1 MLASTV
7 LLLAATAYMVLLFAI
22 ASFGDRRATAG
33 RSMINSSV
41 VYALSLAVYCTS
53 WTFYGSVG
61 RAATRGLDFL
71 PIYLG
76 PTLVFCLGWVL
87 LSRILRVSKTH
98 RITSIAD
105 LIASRFGKSG
115 TVAGLVTVIAVIGS
129 VPYIALQLKAVSTSL
144 KVLLEHEGGFG
155 QGTEAANFLRNTEIW
170 VAGVLALFAILFGTR
185 KIDASERHEGIVAA
199 IAFESIIKLISF
211 VAVGVFAGL
220 VLFDGF
226 GDIFARAAERPEL
239 MRLFEFRGAAAGI
252 DWLALTFL
260 AAAAIICLPRQFQVM
275 VVENVDERHLDRALW
290 LFPAYLIA
298 INLFV
303 VPIALAGILKAPPGT
318 DPDTLVLTL
327 PLTAGSSALAILAFL
342 GGLSAAASMVIVET
356 VALSTMICNDLAVP
370 LLLRLG
376 RLRADTRP
384 VLLGIR
390 RAAIAVVVLLG
401 FAYMRVVR
409 ESYGLVSIGLVS
421 FAAVAQ
427 FFPAIVLGLFWRR
440 ASRFGALAGI
450 TAGFVVWAYTL
461 LLPSFASAGW
471 LPRELF
477 ELGPLGF
484 SVLRPSALFGLEGLD
499 PVTHGLFWSMLLN
512 IAGIIGV
519 SLFVDQSALERSQ
532 AALFVDYWRGATRA
546 EGRLWRGTAQ
556 MADLVQLVGRFLG
569 EAYTREAFA
578 ADARRHG
585 RDPAAPA
592 ADAETVRLAERLLA
606 GAIGSASARVMVA
619 SVVHEEPI
627 GTEEVMRILDETSQV
642 IEYSRRLEQ
651 QSRAL
656 EATTAELRCANER
669 LLELDRLKD
678 DFVSTVSHELRTPL
692 TSIRSFSEILLDNP
706 GLEQRQRQEFLRI
719 IVTESE
725 RLTRLIND
733 MLDLAKIEAGK
744 LDWHMQQVSVAE
756 IAREAAA
763 ALSQLFRDKDVKLEL
778 QLADGISRTTAD
790 RDRLFQVVVNL
801 LSNAVKFS
809 PHSGLVTL
817 AVKDGADCVTL
828 SVADNGPGIAP
839 SDRESIFERFRQV
852 GNTLTAK
859 PEGSGLGLAISRMI
873 VEHFG
878 GRVWVEDAPAGG
890 AVFRVRLPR
899 GVTAATDASHS
910 GQAGEIIG
918 DQPLAPAVDFPA
930 DLNKPLALRS
940 TK

>member
-1 MLASTV
+1 MWASTI
-7 LLLAATAYMVLLFAI
+7 LLLAAAAYMVLLFAI
-22 ASFGDRRATAG
+22 ASFGDRRAATG
-33 RSMINSSV
+33 RSIINSSV

-61 RAATRGLDFL
+61 RAAASGLDFL

-87 LSRILRVSKTH
+87 LSRILRVSKAH

-105 LIASRFGKSG
+105 LLASRFGKSG
-115 TVAGLVTVIAVIGS
+115 AVAGLVSVIAVIGS

-144 KVLLEHEGGFG
+144 NVLLEYQGSFGEGS
-155 QGTEAANFLRNTEIW
+155 QTASVLRNTELW
-170 VAGVLALFAILFGTR
+170 VAAVLALFAVLFGTR

-199 IAFESIIKLISF
+199 IAFESIVKLVAF
-211 VAVGVFAGL
+211 VAVGLFAGL

-226 GDIFARAAERPEL
+226 GDIFARAAVRPEL
-239 MRLFEFRGAAAGI
+239 AKLFDFGGPAASIEWIG
-252 DWLALTFL
+252 LTFL
-260 AAAAIICLPRQFQVM
+260 AMAAIVCLPRQFQVM

-303 VPIALAGILKAPPGT
+303 VPIALAGLLSAPAGT

-327 PLTAGSSALAILAFL
+327 PLAAGYNGLALLAFL

-356 VALSTMICNDLAVP
+356 VALSTMICNDLVVP
-370 LLLRLG
+370 MLLRLG
-376 RLRADTRP
+376 RLAADTRP

-390 RAAIAVVVLLG
+390 RAAIGLVVLLG
-401 FAYMRVVR
+401 FAYVRVVR

-427 FFPAIVLGLFWRR
+427 FFPAIVFGLFWRR
-440 ASRFGALAGI
+440 ANRLGVLVGI
-450 TAGFVVWAYTL
+450 TAGFLVWAYTL
-461 LLPSFASAGW
+461 LLPSFASVGW

-477 ELGPLGF
+477 EQGPFGISL
-484 SVLRPSALFGLEGLD
+484 LRPSTLFGLEGLD
-499 PVTHGLFWSMLLN
+499 PVTHGLFWSMLFN
-512 IAGIIGV
+512 ITGIVGV
-519 SLFVDQSALERSQ
+519 SLFVEQSALERSQ
-532 AALFVDYWRGATRA
+532 AALFVDYWRGAGRE

-556 MADLVQLVGRFLG
+556 ISDLVQLVGRFLG
-569 EAYTREAFA
+569 EARTRQTFDAE
-578 ADARRHG
+578 ARRRG
-585 RDPAAPA
+585 RDPAALA

-627 GTEEVMRILDETSQV
+627 GTEEVMRILDETSQA

-656 EATTAELRCANER
+656 EATTAELRRANER
-669 LLELDRLKD
+669 LRELDRLKD

-706 GLEQRQRQEFLRI
+706 TLEQQQRQEFLRI

-744 LDWHMQQVSVAE
+744 LEWHMQPVSASEV
-756 IAREAAA
+756 AREAAA
-763 ALSQLFRDKDVKLEL
+763 AMGQLFRDRRVKLEVKL
-778 QLADGISRTTAD
+778 TDALSSTIAD
-790 RDRLFQVVVNL
+790 RDRLFQVIVNL

-809 PHSGLVTL
+809 PGDVGLVALT
-817 AVKDGADCVTL
+817 VENETDGVRL
-828 SVADNGPGIAP
+828 SVADNGPGVAP
-839 SDRESIFERFRQV
+839 NQREAIFERFRQV
-852 GNTLTAK
+852 GDTLTSK

-873 VEHFG
+873 IEHFG
-878 GRVWVEDAPAGG
+878 GRTWVEDGPGGG
-890 AVFRVRLPR
+890 AIFRVWLPR
-899 GVTAATDASHS
+899 QPAAAL
-910 GQAGEIIG
+910 AG
-918 DQPLAPAVDFPA
+918 
-930 DLNKPLALRS
+930 
-940 TK
+940 

>member
-1 MLASTV
+1 MWASTI
-7 LLLAATAYMVLLFAI
+7 LLLAAAAYMVLLFAI
-22 ASFGDRRATAG
+22 ASFGDRRAAAG
-33 RSMINSSV
+33 RSIINSSV

-61 RAATRGLDFL
+61 RAAASGLDFL

-87 LSRILRVSKTH
+87 LSRILRVSKAH

-105 LIASRFGKSG
+105 LLASRFGKSG
-115 TVAGLVTVIAVIGS
+115 AVAGLVSVIAVIGS

-144 KVLLEHEGGFG
+144 NVLLEYQGSFGEGS
-155 QGTEAANFLRNTEIW
+155 QTASVLRNTELW
-170 VAGVLALFAILFGTR
+170 VAAVLALFAVLFGTR

-199 IAFESIIKLISF
+199 IAFESIVKLVAF
-211 VAVGVFAGL
+211 VAVGLFAGL

-226 GDIFARAAERPEL
+226 GDIFARAAVRPEL
-239 MRLFEFRGAAAGI
+239 AKLFDFGGPAASIEWIG
-252 DWLALTFL
+252 LTFL
-260 AAAAIICLPRQFQVM
+260 AMAAIVCLPRQFQVM

-303 VPIALAGILKAPPGT
+303 VPIALAGLLSAPAGT

-327 PLTAGSSALAILAFL
+327 PLAAGYNGLALLAFL

-356 VALSTMICNDLAVP
+356 VALSTMICNDLVVP
-370 LLLRLG
+370 MLLRLG
-376 RLRADTRP
+376 RLAADTRP

-390 RAAIAVVVLLG
+390 RAAIGLVVLLG
-401 FAYMRVVR
+401 FAYVRVVR

-427 FFPAIVLGLFWRR
+427 FFPAIVFGLFWRR
-440 ASRFGALAGI
+440 ANRLGVLVGI
-450 TAGFVVWAYTL
+450 TAGFLVWAYTL
-461 LLPSFASAGW
+461 LLPSFASVGW

-477 ELGPLGF
+477 EQGPFGISL
-484 SVLRPSALFGLEGLD
+484 LRPSTLFGLEGLD
-499 PVTHGLFWSMLLN
+499 PVTHGLFWSMLFN
-512 IAGIIGV
+512 ITGIVGV
-519 SLFVDQSALERSQ
+519 SLFVEQSALERSQ
-532 AALFVDYWRGATRA
+532 AALFVDYWRGAGRE

-556 MADLVQLVGRFLG
+556 ISDLVQLVGRFLG
-569 EAYTREAFA
+569 EAQTRQTFDAE
-578 ADARRHG
+578 ARRRG
-585 RDPAAPA
+585 RDPAALA

-627 GTEEVMRILDETSQV
+627 GTEEVMRILDETSQA

-656 EATTAELRCANER
+656 EATTAELRRANER
-669 LLELDRLKD
+669 LRELDRLKD

-706 GLEQRQRQEFLRI
+706 TLEQQQRQEFLRI

-744 LDWHMQQVSVAE
+744 LEWHMQPVSASEV
-756 IAREAAA
+756 AREAAA
-763 ALSQLFRDKDVKLEL
+763 AMGQLFRDKRVKLEVTL
-778 QLADGISRTTAD
+778 TDALSTTIAD
-790 RDRLFQVVVNL
+790 RDRLFQVIVNL

-809 PHSGLVTL
+809 PGDVGLVALT
-817 AVKDGADCVTL
+817 VENETDGVRL
-828 SVADNGPGIAP
+828 SVADNGPGVAP
-839 SDRESIFERFRQV
+839 NQREAIFERFRQV
-852 GNTLTAK
+852 GDTLTSK

-873 VEHFG
+873 IEHFG
-878 GRVWVEDAPAGG
+878 GRTWVEDGPGGG
-890 AVFRVRLPR
+890 AIFRVWLPR
-899 GVTAATDASHS
+899 QPAAAL
-910 GQAGEIIG
+910 AG
-918 DQPLAPAVDFPA
+918 
-930 DLNKPLALRS
+930 
-940 TK
+940 

>member
-1 MLASTV
+1 MWASTI
-7 LLLAATAYMVLLFAI
+7 LLLAAAAYMVLLFGI
-22 ASFGDRRATAG
+22 ASFGDRRAAAG
-33 RSMINSSV
+33 RSLINSSV

-61 RAATRGLDFL
+61 RAAARGLDFL

-87 LSRILRVSKTH
+87 LSRILRVSKAH

-105 LIASRFGKSG
+105 LLASRFGKSG
-115 TVAGLVTVIAVIGS
+115 AVAGLVTVIAVIGS

-144 KVLLEHEGGFG
+144 KVLLEYQGSFGEGIEGASVLG
-155 QGTEAANFLRNTEIW
+155 KTELW
-170 VAGVLALFAILFGTR
+170 VAAVLALFAILFGTR

-199 IAFESIIKLISF
+199 IAFESIIKLVSF
-211 VAVGVFAGL
+211 VAVGLFAGF
-220 VLFDGF
+220 VLFNGF
-226 GDIFARAAERPEL
+226 GDIFARAAARPEL
-239 MRLFEFRGAAAGI
+239 ARLFNFGGSAASI
-252 DWLALTFL
+252 EWIALTFL
-260 AAAAIICLPRQFQVM
+260 AMAAIVCLPRQFQVM

-303 VPIALAGILKAPPGT
+303 VPIALAGLLSAPADT

-327 PLTAGSSALAILAFL
+327 PLAAGHNWLALLAFL

-356 VALSTMICNDLAVP
+356 VALSTMICNDLVVP
-370 LLLRLG
+370 MLLRVGQLG
-376 RLRADTRP
+376 ADTRP

-390 RAAIAVVVLLG
+390 RGAIGLVVLLG
-401 FAYMRVVR
+401 FAYVRVVH

-427 FFPAIVLGLFWRR
+427 FFPAIVFGLFWRR
-440 ASRFGALAGI
+440 ASRFGVLAGI
-450 TAGFVVWAYTL
+450 STGFLVWAYTL

-477 ELGPLGF
+477 EQGPLGI
-484 SVLRPSALFGLEGLD
+484 SLLRPSTLFGLEGLD

-512 IAGIIGV
+512 VTGIVGV

-532 AALFVDYWRGATRA
+532 AALFVDYWRGTGG
-546 EGRLWRGTAQ
+546 EQGWLWRGTAQ
-556 MADLVQLVGRFLG
+556 VADLVQLVGRFLG
-569 EAYTREAFA
+569 EAPTRAAFA
-578 ADARRHG
+578 EEARQRN
-585 RDPAAPA
+585 RDPAALA

-627 GTEEVMRILDETSQV
+627 GTEEVMRILDETSQA

-651 QSRAL
+651 QSHAL
-656 EATTAELRCANER
+656 EATTAELRRANER
-669 LLELDRLKD
+669 LREVDRLKD

-706 GLEQRQRQEFLRI
+706 ALEQQQRQEFLRI

-744 LDWHMQQVSVAE
+744 LEWHMERVSTSEV
-756 IAREAAA
+756 AREAAT
-763 ALSQLFRDKDVKLEL
+763 ALGQLFRDKSVKLEAHL
-778 QLADGISRTTAD
+778 LDGVSTIIAD

-809 PHSGLVTL
+809 PRGVGLVTL
-817 AVKDGADCVTL
+817 TVENDADGIRL

-839 SDRESIFERFRQV
+839 SDREAIFERFRQV
-852 GNTLTAK
+852 GDTLTAK

-878 GRVWVEDAPAGG
+878 GRASVGDAPGGG
-890 AVFRVRLPR
+890 AIFQIWLPR
-899 GVTAATDASHS
+899 EPAAAS
-910 GQAGEIIG
+910 A
-918 DQPLAPAVDFPA
+918 A
-930 DLNKPLALRS
+930 
-940 TK
+940 

>member
-1 MLASTV
+1 MWASTI
-7 LLLAATAYMVLLFAI
+7 LLLAAAAYMVLLFGI
-22 ASFGDRRATAG
+22 ASFGDRRAAAG
-33 RSMINSSV
+33 RSLINSSV

-61 RAATRGLDFL
+61 RAAARGLDFL

-87 LSRILRVSKTH
+87 LSRILRVSKAH

-105 LIASRFGKSG
+105 LLASRFGKSG
-115 TVAGLVTVIAVIGS
+115 AVAGLVTVIAVIGS

-144 KVLLEHEGGFG
+144 KVLLEYQGSFGEGIEEASVLGR
-155 QGTEAANFLRNTEIW
+155 TELW
-170 VAGVLALFAILFGTR
+170 VAAVLALFAILFGTR

-199 IAFESIIKLISF
+199 IAFESIIKLVSF
-211 VAVGVFAGL
+211 VAVGLFAGF
-220 VLFDGF
+220 VLFNGF
-226 GDIFARAAERPEL
+226 GDIFARAAARPEL
-239 MRLFEFRGAAAGI
+239 ARLFNFGGPAAGI
-252 DWLALTFL
+252 DWIALTFL
-260 AAAAIICLPRQFQVM
+260 AMAAIVCLPRQFQVM

-303 VPIALAGILKAPPGT
+303 VPIALAGLLSAPADT

-327 PLTAGSSALAILAFL
+327 PLAAGHNWLALLAFL

-356 VALSTMICNDLAVP
+356 VALSTMICNDLVVP

-376 RLRADTRP
+376 QLGADTRP

-390 RAAIAVVVLLG
+390 RGAIGLVVLLG
-401 FAYMRVVR
+401 FAYVRVVH

-427 FFPAIVLGLFWRR
+427 FFPAIVFGLFWRR
-440 ASRFGALAGI
+440 ASRFGVLAGI
-450 TAGFVVWAYTL
+450 STGFLIWAYTL

-477 ELGPLGF
+477 EQGPLGI
-484 SVLRPSALFGLEGLD
+484 SLLRPSTLFGLEGLD

-512 IAGIIGV
+512 VTGIVGV

-532 AALFVDYWRGATRA
+532 AALFVDYWRGTGG
-546 EGRLWRGTAQ
+546 EQGWLWRGTAQ
-556 MADLVQLVGRFLG
+556 VADLVQLVGRFLG
-569 EAYTREAFA
+569 EAPTRTAFA
-578 ADARRHG
+578 EEARQRN
-585 RDPAAPA
+585 RDPAALA

-627 GTEEVMRILDETSQV
+627 GTEEVMRILDETSQA

-651 QSRAL
+651 QSHAL
-656 EATTAELRCANER
+656 EATTAELRRANER
-669 LLELDRLKD
+669 LREVDRLKD

-706 GLEQRQRQEFLRI
+706 ALEQQQRQEFLRI

-744 LDWHMQQVSVAE
+744 LEWHMERVSTSEV
-756 IAREAAA
+756 AREAAT
-763 ALSQLFRDKDVKLEL
+763 ALGQLFRDKNVKLEAHL
-778 QLADGISRTTAD
+778 LDGVSTIIAD

-809 PHSGLVTL
+809 PRGVGLVTL
-817 AVKDGADCVTL
+817 TVENDADGIRL

-839 SDRESIFERFRQV
+839 SDREAIFERFRQV
-852 GNTLTAK
+852 GDTLTAK

-878 GRVWVEDAPAGG
+878 GRASVGDAPGGG
-890 AVFRVRLPR
+890 ALFQIWLPQEP
-899 GVTAATDASHS
+899 AAAS
-910 GQAGEIIG
+910 A
-918 DQPLAPAVDFPA
+918 A
-930 DLNKPLALRS
+930 
-940 TK
+940 

>member
-1 MLASTV
+1 MLAGGV
-7 LLLAATAYMVLLFAI
+7 LLLLVAAAYMVLLFGI
-22 ASFGDRRATAG
+22 ASFGDRRAAAG
-33 RSMINSSV
+33 RSLIDSSV

-61 RAATRGLDFL
+61 RAASRGLDFL

-87 LSRILRVSKTH
+87 LRRILRVSKAH

-115 TVAGLVTVIAVIGS
+115 AIAGLVTLIAVIGS

-144 KVLLEHEGGFG
+144 KVLLEHQGNFG
-155 QGTEAANFLRNTEIW
+155 TDIVDGTGVLRNTELW

-199 IAFESIIKLISF
+199 IAFESIVKLVSF
-211 VAVGVFAGL
+211 VAVGLFAGL

-226 GDIFARAAERPEL
+226 GDIFARAAARPEL
-239 MRLFEFRGAAAGI
+239 SQLFEFGPSAGI
-252 DWLALTFL
+252 DWIALTFL
-260 AAAAIICLPRQFQVM
+260 AMAAIVCLPRQFQVM
-275 VVENVDERHLDRALW
+275 VVENVDPRHLDRALW

-303 VPIALAGILKAPPGT
+303 VPIALAGLLSVPAGT
-318 DPDTLVLTL
+318 DPDTLVLAL
-327 PLTAGSSALAILAFL
+327 PLGSGHGGLALLAFL

-370 LLLRLG
+370 MLLRLG
-376 RLRADTRP
+376 WLGPDTRP

-390 RAAIAVVVLLG
+390 RAAIALVVLLG
-401 FAYMRVVR
+401 FAYVRIVR

-427 FFPAIVLGLFWRR
+427 FFPAIVLGLFWKR
-440 ASRFGALAGI
+440 ASRLGVLIGI
-450 TAGFVVWAYTL
+450 SAGFLVWAYTL

-477 ELGPLGF
+477 EQGALGF
-484 SVLRPSALFGLEGLD
+484 SLLRPSALFGLDGLD
-499 PVTHGLFWSMLLN
+499 PVTHGLFWSILLN
-512 IAGIIGV
+512 IAGIVGA

-532 AALFVDYWRGATRA
+532 AALFVDYWRGAGQE

-556 MADLVQLVGRFLG
+556 VADLVQLVGRFLG
-569 EAYTREAFA
+569 EAPTREAFA
-578 ADARRHG
+578 AEARGRG
-585 RDPAAPA
+585 RDPAALA

-627 GTEEVMRILDETSQV
+627 GTEEVMRILDETSQA

-651 QSRAL
+651 QSRTL
-656 EATTAELRCANER
+656 EATTAELRRANER
-669 LLELDRLKD
+669 LREVDRLKD

-706 GLEQRQRQEFLRI
+706 ALEPRQRQEFLRI

-744 LDWHMQQVSVAE
+744 LEWHMERVSASEV
-756 IAREAAA
+756 AREAAT
-763 ALSQLFRDKDVKLEL
+763 ALGQLFRDKSVEL
-778 QLADGISRTTAD
+778 KIELLDNVPTTIAD

-809 PHSGLVTL
+809 PRDAGRVTL
-817 AVKDGADCVTL
+817 AVETDADGVRL
-828 SVADNGPGIAP
+828 SVTDNGPGIAP
-839 SDRESIFERFRQV
+839 KDRDAIFERFRQV
-852 GNTLTAK
+852 GDTLTAK

-873 VEHFG
+873 IEHFG
-878 GRVWVEDAPAGG
+878 GRAWVEAAPGGG
-890 AVFRVRLPR
+890 AIFQVWLPR
-899 GVTAATDASHS
+899 EPAAAS
-910 GQAGEIIG
+910 A
-918 DQPLAPAVDFPA
+918 A
-930 DLNKPLALRS
+930 
-940 TK
+940 

>member
-1 MLASTV
+1 MWASTI
-7 LLLAATAYMVLLFAI
+7 LLLAAAAYMVLLFGI
-22 ASFGDRRATAG
+22 ASFGDRRAAAG
-33 RSMINSSV
+33 RSLINSSV

-61 RAATRGLDFL
+61 RAAARGLDFL

-87 LSRILRVSKTH
+87 LSRILRVSKAH

-105 LIASRFGKSG
+105 LLASRFGKSG
-115 TVAGLVTVIAVIGS
+115 AVAGLVTIIAVIGS

-144 KVLLEHEGGFG
+144 KVLLEYQGSFGEGIEGASVLG
-155 QGTEAANFLRNTEIW
+155 KTELW
-170 VAGVLALFAILFGTR
+170 VAAVLALFAILFGTR

-199 IAFESIIKLISF
+199 IAFESIIKLVSF
-211 VAVGVFAGL
+211 VAVGLFAGF
-220 VLFDGF
+220 VLFNGF
-226 GDIFARAAERPEL
+226 GDIFARAAARPEL
-239 MRLFEFRGAAAGI
+239 ARLFNFGGPAASI
-252 DWLALTFL
+252 EWVALTFL
-260 AAAAIICLPRQFQVM
+260 AMAAIVCLPRQFQVM

-303 VPIALAGILKAPPGT
+303 VPIALAGLLSAPADT

-327 PLTAGSSALAILAFL
+327 PLAAGHNWLALLAFL

-356 VALSTMICNDLAVP
+356 VALSTMICNDLVVP
-370 LLLRLG
+370 MLLRVGQLG
-376 RLRADTRP
+376 ADTRP

-390 RAAIAVVVLLG
+390 RGAIGLVVLLG
-401 FAYMRVVR
+401 FAYVRVVH

-427 FFPAIVLGLFWRR
+427 FFPAIVFGLFWRR
-440 ASRFGALAGI
+440 ASRFGVLAGI
-450 TAGFVVWAYTL
+450 STGFLVWAYTL

-477 ELGPLGF
+477 EQGPLGI
-484 SVLRPSALFGLEGLD
+484 SLLRPSTLFGLEGLD

-512 IAGIIGV
+512 ITSIVGV

-532 AALFVDYWRGATRA
+532 AALFVDYWRGTGG
-546 EGRLWRGTAQ
+546 EQGRLWRGTAQ
-556 MADLVQLVGRFLG
+556 VADLVQLVGRFLG
-569 EAYTREAFA
+569 EAPTRAAFA
-578 ADARRHG
+578 EEARQRN
-585 RDPAAPA
+585 RDPAALA

-627 GTEEVMRILDETSQV
+627 GTEEVMRILDETSQA

-651 QSRAL
+651 QSHAL
-656 EATTAELRCANER
+656 EATTAELRRANER
-669 LLELDRLKD
+669 LREVDRLKD

-706 GLEQRQRQEFLRI
+706 TLEQQQRQEFLRI

-744 LDWHMQQVSVAE
+744 LEWHMERVSTSEV
-756 IAREAAA
+756 AREAAT
-763 ALSQLFRDKDVKLEL
+763 ALGQLFRDKSVKLEAHL
-778 QLADGISRTTAD
+778 LDGVSTIIAD

-809 PHSGLVTL
+809 PRGVGLVTL
-817 AVKDGADCVTL
+817 TVENDADGIRL

-839 SDRESIFERFRQV
+839 NDREAIFERFRQV
-852 GNTLTAK
+852 GDTLTAK

-873 VEHFG
+873 IEHFG
-878 GRVWVEDAPAGG
+878 GRASVGDAPGGG
-890 AVFRVRLPR
+890 AIFQIWLPR
-899 GVTAATDASHS
+899 EPAAAS
-910 GQAGEIIG
+910 A
-918 DQPLAPAVDFPA
+918 A
-930 DLNKPLALRS
+930 
-940 TK
+940 

>member
-1 MLASTV
+1 MLASSV
-7 LLLAATAYMVLLFAI
+7 LLLAAVAYMALLFAI
-22 ASFGDRRATAG
+22 ASFGDRRAAAG
-33 RSMINSSV
+33 RSLINSSA

-87 LSRILRVSKTH
+87 LSRILRVSKAH

-105 LIASRFGKSG
+105 LLGSRFGKSG
-115 TVAGLVTVIAVIGS
+115 AVAGLVTVIAVIGS

-144 KVLLEHEGGFG
+144 KVLLEYQSGGEGFEG
-155 QGTEAANFLRNTEIW
+155 ASVLRNTELW

-185 KIDASERHEGIVAA
+185 KIDTSERHEGIVAA
-199 IAFESIIKLISF
+199 IAFESIVKLVSF

-226 GDIFARAAERPEL
+226 GDLFARAAARPEL
-239 MRLFEFRGAAAGI
+239 ARLFEFGGSSAAI
-252 DWLALTFL
+252 DWIGLTFL
-260 AAAAIICLPRQFQVM
+260 AMAAIVCLPRQFQVM

-303 VPIALAGILKAPPGT
+303 VPIALAGLLSLPAGT
-318 DPDTLVLTL
+318 DPDTLVLSV
-327 PLTAGSSALAILAFL
+327 PLVAGYNGLAVLAFL

-356 VALSTMICNDLAVP
+356 VALSTMICNDLVVP
-370 LLLRLG
+370 MLLRRGWLG
-376 RLRADTRP
+376 ADTRS

-390 RAAIAVVVLLG
+390 RAAIAIVVLLG
-401 FAYMRVVR
+401 FAYVRVVG

-440 ASRFGALAGI
+440 ASRIGALVGI
-450 TAGFVVWAYTL
+450 TAGFLVWAYTL
-461 LLPSFASAGW
+461 LLPSVASAGW

-477 ELGPLGF
+477 DQGALGLPM
-484 SVLRPSALFGLEGLD
+484 LRPSSLLGLEGLD

-512 IAGIIGV
+512 IACIVGV

-532 AALFVDYWRGATRA
+532 AALFVDYWRGAGRE

-556 MADLVQLVGRFLG
+556 VADLMQLVSRFLG
-569 EAYTREAFA
+569 GERTREAFA
-578 ADARRHG
+578 EEARARG
-585 RDPAAPA
+585 RDPAALI

-619 SVVHEEPI
+619 SVAHEEPI

-642 IEYSRRLEQ
+642 IEYSHRLEQ

-656 EATTAELRCANER
+656 QATTAELRRANER
-669 LLELDRLKD
+669 LRELDRLKD

-706 GLEQRQRQEFLRI
+706 ALDQGRRQEFLRI

-744 LDWHMQQVSVAE
+744 LEWHMTRVRASEVA
-756 IAREAAA
+756 AEAAA
-763 ALSQLFRDKDVKLEL
+763 ALGQLFRDKRVELEIEL
-778 QLADGISRTTAD
+778 SDGALTILAD

-809 PHSGLVTL
+809 PSGTGRVSL
-817 AVKDGADCVTL
+817 AVEADTDGIRL

-839 SDRESIFERFRQV
+839 DHREAIFERFRQV
-852 GNTLTAK
+852 GDILTAK

-878 GRVWVEDAPAGG
+878 GRAWVEDAPSGG
-890 AVFRVRLPR
+890 AIFRVWLPR
-899 GVTAATDASHS
+899 EAAAASV
-910 GQAGEIIG
+910 A
-918 DQPLAPAVDFPA
+918 
-930 DLNKPLALRS
+930 
-940 TK
+940 

>member
-1 MLASTV
+1 MWASTI
-7 LLLAATAYMVLLFAI
+7 LLLAAAAYMVLLFAI
-22 ASFGDRRATAG
+22 ASFGDRRAATG
-33 RSMINSSV
+33 RSIINSSV

-61 RAATRGLDFL
+61 RAAASGLDFL

-87 LSRILRVSKTH
+87 LSRILRVSKAH

-105 LIASRFGKSG
+105 LLASRFGKSG
-115 TVAGLVTVIAVIGS
+115 AVAGLVSVIAVIGS

-144 KVLLEHEGGFG
+144 NVLLEYQGSFGEGS
-155 QGTEAANFLRNTEIW
+155 QTASVLRNTELW
-170 VAGVLALFAILFGTR
+170 VAAVLALFAVLFGTR

-199 IAFESIIKLISF
+199 IAFESIVKLVAF
-211 VAVGVFAGL
+211 VAVGLFAGL

-226 GDIFARAAERPEL
+226 GDIFARAAVRPEL
-239 MRLFEFRGAAAGI
+239 AKLFDFGGPAASIEWIG
-252 DWLALTFL
+252 LTFL
-260 AAAAIICLPRQFQVM
+260 AMAAIVCLPRQFQVM

-303 VPIALAGILKAPPGT
+303 VPIALAGLLSAPAGT

-327 PLTAGSSALAILAFL
+327 PLAAGYNGLALLAFL

-356 VALSTMICNDLAVP
+356 VALSTMICNDLVVP
-370 LLLRLG
+370 MLLRLG
-376 RLRADTRP
+376 RLAADTRP

-390 RAAIAVVVLLG
+390 RAAIGLVVLLG
-401 FAYMRVVR
+401 FAYVRVVR

-427 FFPAIVLGLFWRR
+427 FFPAIVFGLFWRR
-440 ASRFGALAGI
+440 ANRLGVLVGI
-450 TAGFVVWAYTL
+450 TAGFLVWAYTL
-461 LLPSFASAGW
+461 LLPSFASVGW

-477 ELGPLGF
+477 EQGPFGISL
-484 SVLRPSALFGLEGLD
+484 LRPSTLFGLEGLD
-499 PVTHGLFWSMLLN
+499 PVTHGLFWSMLFN
-512 IAGIIGV
+512 ITGIVGV
-519 SLFVDQSALERSQ
+519 SLFVEQSALERSQ
-532 AALFVDYWRGATRA
+532 AALFVDYWRGAGRE

-556 MADLVQLVGRFLG
+556 ISDLVQLVGRFLG
-569 EAYTREAFA
+569 EAQTRQTFDAE
-578 ADARRHG
+578 ARRRG
-585 RDPAAPA
+585 RDPAALA

-627 GTEEVMRILDETSQV
+627 GTEEVMRILDETSQA

-656 EATTAELRCANER
+656 EATTAELRRANER
-669 LLELDRLKD
+669 LRELDRLKD

-706 GLEQRQRQEFLRI
+706 TLEQQQRQEFLRI

-744 LDWHMQQVSVAE
+744 LEWHMQPVSASEV
-756 IAREAAA
+756 AREAAA
-763 ALSQLFRDKDVKLEL
+763 AMGQLFRDRRVKLEVKL
-778 QLADGISRTTAD
+778 TDALSTTIAD
-790 RDRLFQVVVNL
+790 RDRLFQVIVNL

-809 PHSGLVTL
+809 PGDVGLVALT
-817 AVKDGADCVTL
+817 VENETDGVRL
-828 SVADNGPGIAP
+828 SVADNGPDVAP
-839 SDRESIFERFRQV
+839 NQREAIFERFRQV
-852 GNTLTAK
+852 GDTLTSK

-873 VEHFG
+873 IEHFG
-878 GRVWVEDAPAGG
+878 GRTWVEDGPGGG
-890 AVFRVRLPR
+890 AIFRVWLPR
-899 GVTAATDASHS
+899 QPAAAL
-910 GQAGEIIG
+910 AG
-918 DQPLAPAVDFPA
+918 
-930 DLNKPLALRS
+930 
-940 TK
+940 

>member
-1 MLASTV
+1 MLAGGV
-7 LLLAATAYMVLLFAI
+7 LLLLAAAAYMALLFAI
-22 ASFGDRRATAG
+22 ASFGDRRAAAG
-33 RSMINSSV
+33 RSLIDSSV

-61 RAATRGLDFL
+61 RAASRGLDFL

-87 LSRILRVSKTH
+87 LSRILRVSKAH

-105 LIASRFGKSG
+105 LLASRFGKSG
-115 TVAGLVTVIAVIGS
+115 AVAGLVTIIAVIGS

-144 KVLLEHEGGFG
+144 KVLLEHQGSFG
-155 QGTEAANFLRNTEIW
+155 TDPVDGTSVLRNTELW

-199 IAFESIIKLISF
+199 IAFESIVKLISF
-211 VAVGVFAGL
+211 VAVGLFVGL

-226 GDIFARAAERPEL
+226 GDIFARAAARPEL
-239 MRLFEFRGAAAGI
+239 SQLFDFGGPSAGI
-252 DWLALTFL
+252 DWIALTFL
-260 AAAAIICLPRQFQVM
+260 AMAAIVCLPRQFQVM
-275 VVENVDERHLDRALW
+275 VVENVDPRHLDRALW

-303 VPIALAGILKAPPGT
+303 VPIALAGLLSVPAGT
-318 DPDTLVLTL
+318 DPDTLMLAL
-327 PLTAGSSALAILAFL
+327 PLGSGHGGLALLAFL

-370 LLLRLG
+370 MLLRLG
-376 RLRADTRP
+376 LLGPDTRP

-390 RAAIAVVVLLG
+390 RAAIALVVLLG
-401 FAYMRVVR
+401 FAYVRIVR

-427 FFPAIVLGLFWRR
+427 FFPAIVLGLFWKR
-440 ASRFGALAGI
+440 ASRLGVLIGI
-450 TAGFVVWAYTL
+450 SAGFLVWTYTL

-477 ELGPLGF
+477 EQGALGF
-484 SVLRPSALFGLEGLD
+484 SLLRPSALFGLDGLD
-499 PVTHGLFWSMLLN
+499 PVTHGLFWSMLFN
-512 IAGIIGV
+512 IAGIVGM

-532 AALFVDYWRGATRA
+532 AALFVDYWRSAGHE

-556 MADLVQLVGRFLG
+556 VADLVQLVGRFLG
-569 EAYTREAFA
+569 EGQTREAFA
-578 ADARRHG
+578 AEARGRG
-585 RDPAAPA
+585 RDPATLA

-627 GTEEVMRILDETSQV
+627 GTEEVMRILDETSQA

-651 QSRAL
+651 QSRTL
-656 EATTAELRCANER
+656 EATTAELRRANER
-669 LLELDRLKD
+669 LRELDRLKD

-692 TSIRSFSEILLDNP
+692 TSVRSFSEILLDNP
-706 GLEQRQRQEFLRI
+706 ALEQRQRQEFLRI
-719 IVTESE
+719 IVNESE

-744 LDWHMQQVSVAE
+744 LEWHMQRVSASEV
-756 IAREAAA
+756 AREAAT
-763 ALSQLFRDKDVKLEL
+763 ALGQLFRDKGVEL
-778 QLADGISRTTAD
+778 KIELPDSVPTTIAD

-809 PHSGLVTL
+809 PRDVGLVTL
-817 AVKDGADCVTL
+817 AVETDTDGVRL
-828 SVADNGPGIAP
+828 SVTDNGPGIAP
-839 SDRESIFERFRQV
+839 KDRDAIFERFRQV
-852 GNTLTAK
+852 GDTLTAK
-859 PEGSGLGLAISRMI
+859 PEGSGLGLTISRMI

-878 GRVWVEDAPAGG
+878 GRAWVEEAPGGG
-890 AVFRVRLPR
+890 AIFRVWLPR
-899 GVTAATDASHS
+899 EPAAAS
-910 GQAGEIIG
+910 A
-918 DQPLAPAVDFPA
+918 A
-930 DLNKPLALRS
+930 
-940 TK
+940 

>member
-1 MLASTV
+1 MWASTI
-7 LLLAATAYMVLLFAI
+7 LLLAAAAYMVLLFGI
-22 ASFGDRRATAG
+22 ASFGDRRAAAG
-33 RSMINSSV
+33 RSLINSSV

-61 RAATRGLDFL
+61 RAAARGLDFL

-87 LSRILRVSKTH
+87 LSRILRVSKAH

-105 LIASRFGKSG
+105 LLASRFGKSG
-115 TVAGLVTVIAVIGS
+115 AVAGLVTVIAVIGS

-144 KVLLEHEGGFG
+144 KVLLEYQGSFGEGIEGASVLG
-155 QGTEAANFLRNTEIW
+155 KTELW
-170 VAGVLALFAILFGTR
+170 VAAVLALFAILFGTR

-199 IAFESIIKLISF
+199 IAFESIIKLVSF
-211 VAVGVFAGL
+211 VAVGLFAGF
-220 VLFDGF
+220 VLFNGF
-226 GDIFARAAERPEL
+226 GDIFARAAARPEL
-239 MRLFEFRGAAAGI
+239 ARLFNFGGPAASI
-252 DWLALTFL
+252 EWVALTFL
-260 AAAAIICLPRQFQVM
+260 AMAAIVCLPRQFQVM

-303 VPIALAGILKAPPGT
+303 VPIALAGLLSAPADT

-327 PLTAGSSALAILAFL
+327 PLAAGHNWLALLAFL

-356 VALSTMICNDLAVP
+356 VALSTMICNDLVVP
-370 LLLRLG
+370 MLLRVGQLG
-376 RLRADTRP
+376 ADTRP

-390 RAAIAVVVLLG
+390 RGAIGLVVLLG
-401 FAYMRVVR
+401 FAYVRVVH

-427 FFPAIVLGLFWRR
+427 FFPAIVFGLFWRR
-440 ASRFGALAGI
+440 ASRFGVLAGI
-450 TAGFVVWAYTL
+450 STGFLVWAYTL

-477 ELGPLGF
+477 EQGPLGI
-484 SVLRPSALFGLEGLD
+484 SLLRPSSLFGLEGLD

-512 IAGIIGV
+512 VTGIVGV

-532 AALFVDYWRGATRA
+532 AALFVDYWRGTGG
-546 EGRLWRGTAQ
+546 EQGWLWRGTAQ
-556 MADLVQLVGRFLG
+556 VADLVQLVGRFLG
-569 EAYTREAFA
+569 EAPTRAAFA
-578 ADARRHG
+578 EEARQRN
-585 RDPAAPA
+585 RDPAALA

-627 GTEEVMRILDETSQV
+627 GTEEVMRILDETSQA

-651 QSRAL
+651 QSHAL
-656 EATTAELRCANER
+656 EATTAELRRANER
-669 LLELDRLKD
+669 LREVDRLKD

-706 GLEQRQRQEFLRI
+706 ALEQQQRQEFLRI

-744 LDWHMQQVSVAE
+744 LEWHMERVSTSEV
-756 IAREAAA
+756 AREAAT
-763 ALSQLFRDKDVKLEL
+763 ALGQLFRDKSVKLEANL
-778 QLADGISRTTAD
+778 LDGVSTVIAD

-809 PHSGLVTL
+809 PRGVGLVTL
-817 AVKDGADCVTL
+817 TVENDADGVRL

-839 SDRESIFERFRQV
+839 SDREAIFERFRQV
-852 GNTLTAK
+852 GDTLTAK

-878 GRVWVEDAPAGG
+878 GRASVGDAPGGG
-890 AVFRVRLPR
+890 AIFQIWLPR
-899 GVTAATDASHS
+899 EPAAAS
-910 GQAGEIIG
+910 A
-918 DQPLAPAVDFPA
+918 A
-930 DLNKPLALRS
+930 
-940 TK
+940 

>member
-1 MLASTV
+1 MLASST
-7 LLLAATAYMVLLFAI
+7 LLLAAVAYMALLFAI
-22 ASFGDRRATAG
+22 ASFGDRRAEAG
-33 RSMINSSV
+33 RSLINSSA

-61 RAATRGLDFL
+61 RAASRGLDFL

-87 LSRILRVSKTH
+87 LSRILRVSKAH

-105 LIASRFGKSG
+105 LLASRFGKSG
-115 TVAGLVTVIAVIGS
+115 GVAGLVTVIAVIGS

-144 KVLLEHEGGFG
+144 KVLLEYQGGGEAFEG
-155 QGTEAANFLRNTEIW
+155 ASVLRNTELW

-199 IAFESIIKLISF
+199 IAFESIVKLVSF
-211 VAVGVFAGL
+211 VAVGVFVGL

-226 GDIFARAAERPEL
+226 GDIFARAAARPEL
-239 MRLFEFRGAAAGI
+239 ARLFDFGGSYAAI
-252 DWLALTFL
+252 DWIGLTFL
-260 AAAAIICLPRQFQVM
+260 AMAAIVCLPRQFQVM

-303 VPIALAGILKAPPGT
+303 VPIALAGLLTVPAGT

-327 PLTAGSSALAILAFL
+327 PLAAGYNGLALLAFL

-356 VALSTMICNDLAVP
+356 VALSTMICNDLVVP
-370 LLLRLG
+370 MLLRRRWLG
-376 RLRADTRP
+376 ADTRP

-390 RAAIAVVVLLG
+390 RGAIAMVVLLG
-401 FAYMRVVR
+401 FAYVRVVG

-440 ASRFGALAGI
+440 ASRIGALVGI

-461 LLPSFASAGW
+461 LLPSVASAGW

-477 ELGPLGF
+477 DQGALGLPM
-484 SVLRPSALFGLEGLD
+484 LRPSSLLGLEGLD

-512 IAGIIGV
+512 IAGIVGV

-532 AALFVDYWRGATRA
+532 AALFVDYWRGAGRE

-556 MADLVQLVGRFLG
+556 VADLVQLVSRFLG
-569 EAYTREAFA
+569 EARTRKAFA
-578 ADARRHG
+578 EEARARG
-585 RDPAAPA
+585 RDPAELI

-619 SVVHEEPI
+619 SVAHEEPI

-656 EATTAELRCANER
+656 EVTTAELRRANER
-669 LLELDRLKD
+669 LRELDRLKD

-706 GLEQRQRQEFLRI
+706 ALEQQQRQEFLRI

-744 LDWHMQQVSVAE
+744 LEWHMERVSPSEV
-756 IAREAAA
+756 AREAAI
-763 ALSQLFRDKDVKLEL
+763 ALGQLFRDKRVKLDVAL
-778 QLADGISRTTAD
+778 SDGASTIIAD

-809 PHSGLVTL
+809 PSDAGRVTL
-817 AVKDGADCVTL
+817 AIEADTDGIRL

-839 SDRESIFERFRQV
+839 SYREAIFERFRQV
-852 GNTLTAK
+852 GDTLTAK
-859 PEGSGLGLAISRMI
+859 PGGSGLGLAISRMI

-878 GRVWVEDAPAGG
+878 GRAWVEDAPGGG
-890 AVFRVRLPR
+890 AIFRVWLPR
-899 GVTAATDASHS
+899 ESAAAS
-910 GQAGEIIG
+910 A
-918 DQPLAPAVDFPA
+918 A
-930 DLNKPLALRS
+930 
-940 TK
+940 

>member
-1 MLASTV
+1 MWASTI
-7 LLLAATAYMVLLFAI
+7 LLLAAAAYMALLFAI
-22 ASFGDRRATAG
+22 ASFGDRRAAAG
-33 RSMINSSV
+33 HSVINSSV

-61 RAATRGLDFL
+61 RAAASGLDFL

-87 LSRILRVSKTH
+87 LSRILRVSKAH

-105 LIASRFGKSG
+105 LLAARFGKSG
-115 TVAGLVTVIAVIGS
+115 AVAGLVTVIAVIGS

-144 KVLLEHEGGFG
+144 KVLLEYQGSFGEGIEGASVLG
-155 QGTEAANFLRNTEIW
+155 RTELW
-170 VAGVLALFAILFGTR
+170 VAAVLALFAILFGTR

-199 IAFESIIKLISF
+199 IAFESIIKLVSF
-211 VAVGVFAGL
+211 VAVGLFAGL

-226 GDIFARAAERPEL
+226 GDIFARAAARPEL
-239 MRLFEFRGAAAGI
+239 ARLFNFGGSAASVEWI
-252 DWLALTFL
+252 ALTFL
-260 AAAAIICLPRQFQVM
+260 AMAAIVCLPRQFQVM

-303 VPIALAGILKAPPGT
+303 VPIALAGLLSAPADT

-327 PLTAGSSALAILAFL
+327 PLAAGHNWLALLAFL

-356 VALSTMICNDLAVP
+356 VALSTMICNDLVVP
-370 LLLRLG
+370 MLLRFG
-376 RLRADTRP
+376 RLGTDTRP

-390 RAAIAVVVLLG
+390 RGAIGLVVLLG
-401 FAYMRVVR
+401 FAYVR
-409 ESYGLVSIGLVS
+409 MVHESYGLVSIGLVS

-427 FFPAIVLGLFWRR
+427 FFPAIVFGLFWRR
-440 ASRFGALAGI
+440 ASRFGVLAGI
-450 TAGFVVWAYTL
+450 STGFLVWAYTL

-477 ELGPLGF
+477 EQGPLGI
-484 SVLRPSALFGLEGLD
+484 SLLRPSTLFGLEGLD

-512 IAGIIGV
+512 VTGIVGV

-532 AALFVDYWRGATRA
+532 AALFVDYWRGTGG
-546 EGRLWRGTAQ
+546 EQGRLWRGTAQ
-556 MADLVQLVGRFLG
+556 VADLVQLVGRFLG
-569 EAYTREAFA
+569 EAPTRAAFA
-578 ADARRHG
+578 EEARQRN
-585 RDPAAPA
+585 RDPAALA

-627 GTEEVMRILDETSQV
+627 GTEEVMRILDETSQA

-651 QSRAL
+651 QSHAL
-656 EATTAELRCANER
+656 EATTAELRRANER
-669 LLELDRLKD
+669 LREVDRLKD

-706 GLEQRQRQEFLRI
+706 ALEQHQRQEFLRI

-744 LDWHMQQVSVAE
+744 LEWHMESVSASEV
-756 IAREAAA
+756 AREAAT
-763 ALSQLFRDKDVKLEL
+763 ALGQLFRDKRVKLEVKL
-778 QLADGISRTTAD
+778 SNLVPATIAD
-790 RDRLFQVVVNL
+790 RDRLFQVVINL

-809 PHSGLVTL
+809 PPEAGRVTL
-817 AVKDGADCVTL
+817 TVENDSDGITL
-828 SVADNGPGIAP
+828 SVGDNGPGIAP
-839 SDRESIFERFRQV
+839 QDRNAIFERFHQV
-852 GNTLTAK
+852 GDTLTAK

-873 VEHFG
+873 IEHFG
-878 GRVWVEDAPAGG
+878 GRTWVEDAPRGG
-890 AVFRVRLPR
+890 ALFRVWLPR
-899 GVTAATDASHS
+899 APVTASAA
-910 GQAGEIIG
+910 
-918 DQPLAPAVDFPA
+918 
-930 DLNKPLALRS
+930 
-940 TK
+940 

>member
-1 MLASTV
+1 MWASTI
-7 LLLAATAYMVLLFAI
+7 LLLAAAAYMVLLFAI
-22 ASFGDRRATAG
+22 ASFGDRRAATG
-33 RSMINSSV
+33 RSIINSSV

-61 RAATRGLDFL
+61 RAAASGLDFL

-87 LSRILRVSKTH
+87 LSRILRVSKAH

-105 LIASRFGKSG
+105 LLASRFGKSG
-115 TVAGLVTVIAVIGS
+115 AVAGLVSVIAVIGS

-144 KVLLEHEGGFG
+144 NVLLEYQGSFGEGS
-155 QGTEAANFLRNTEIW
+155 QTASVLRNTELW
-170 VAGVLALFAILFGTR
+170 VAAVLALFAVLFGTR

-199 IAFESIIKLISF
+199 IAFESIVKLVAF
-211 VAVGVFAGL
+211 VAVGLFAGL

-226 GDIFARAAERPEL
+226 GDIFARAAVRPEL
-239 MRLFEFRGAAAGI
+239 AKLFDFGGPAASIEWIG
-252 DWLALTFL
+252 LTFL
-260 AAAAIICLPRQFQVM
+260 AMAAIVCLPRQFQVM

-303 VPIALAGILKAPPGT
+303 VPIALAGLLSAPAGT

-327 PLTAGSSALAILAFL
+327 PLAAGYNGLALLAFL

-356 VALSTMICNDLAVP
+356 VALSTMICNDLVVP
-370 LLLRLG
+370 MLLRLG
-376 RLRADTRP
+376 RLAADTRP

-390 RAAIAVVVLLG
+390 RAAIGLVVLLG
-401 FAYMRVVR
+401 FAYVRVVR

-427 FFPAIVLGLFWRR
+427 FFPAIVFGLFWRR
-440 ASRFGALAGI
+440 ANRLGVLVGI
-450 TAGFVVWAYTL
+450 TAGFLVWAYTL
-461 LLPSFASAGW
+461 LLPSFASVGW

-477 ELGPLGF
+477 EQGPFGISL
-484 SVLRPSALFGLEGLD
+484 LRPSTLFGLEGLD
-499 PVTHGLFWSMLLN
+499 PVTHGLFWSMLFN
-512 IAGIIGV
+512 ITGIVGV
-519 SLFVDQSALERSQ
+519 SLFVEQSALERSQ
-532 AALFVDYWRGATRA
+532 AALFVDYWRGAGRE

-556 MADLVQLVGRFLG
+556 ISDLVQLVGRFLG
-569 EAYTREAFA
+569 EAQTRQTFDAE
-578 ADARRHG
+578 ARRRG
-585 RDPAAPA
+585 RDPAALA

-627 GTEEVMRILDETSQV
+627 GTEEVMRILDETSQA

-656 EATTAELRCANER
+656 EATTAELRRANER
-669 LLELDRLKD
+669 LRELDRLKD

-706 GLEQRQRQEFLRI
+706 TLEQQQRGEFLRI

-744 LDWHMQQVSVAE
+744 LEWHMQPVSASEV
-756 IAREAAA
+756 AREAAA
-763 ALSQLFRDKDVKLEL
+763 AMGQLFRDRRVKLEVKL
-778 QLADGISRTTAD
+778 TDALSTTIAD
-790 RDRLFQVVVNL
+790 RDRLFQVIVNL

-809 PHSGLVTL
+809 PGDVGLVALT
-817 AVKDGADCVTL
+817 VENETDGVRL
-828 SVADNGPGIAP
+828 SVADNGPGVAP
-839 SDRESIFERFRQV
+839 NQREAIFERFRQV
-852 GNTLTAK
+852 GDTLTSK

-873 VEHFG
+873 IEHFG
-878 GRVWVEDAPAGG
+878 GRTWVEDGPGGG
-890 AVFRVRLPR
+890 AIFRVWLPR
-899 GVTAATDASHS
+899 QPAAAL
-910 GQAGEIIG
+910 AG
-918 DQPLAPAVDFPA
+918 
-930 DLNKPLALRS
+930 
-940 TK
+940 

>member
-1 MLASTV
+1 MLADSV
-7 LLLAATAYMVLLFAI
+7 LLLLAGAAYLALLFAI
-22 ASFGDRRATAG
+22 ASFGDRRAAAG
-33 RSMINSSV
+33 RSLINSSV

-53 WTFYGSVG
+53 WTFFGSVG
-61 RAATRGLDFL
+61 RAASRGLEFL

-87 LSRILRVSKTH
+87 LNRILRLSKAH

-105 LIASRFGKSG
+105 LIASRFGKSAA
-115 TVAGLVTVIAVIGS
+115 VAGLVTIIAVIGS

-144 KVLLEHEGGFG
+144 KVLLEHQGSVGVQAVEGTNVLRD
-155 QGTEAANFLRNTEIW
+155 TELW

-199 IAFESIIKLISF
+199 IAFESIVKLVSF
-211 VAVGVFAGL
+211 MAVGLFAGL

-226 GDIFARAAERPEL
+226 GDIFSRAAARPDL
-239 MRLFEFRGAAAGI
+239 ARLFHFEGPSAGI
-252 DWLALTFL
+252 DWIALTFL
-260 AAAAIICLPRQFQVM
+260 AMAAIVCLPRQFQVM
-275 VVENVDERHLDRALW
+275 VVENVDPRHLDRALW

-303 VPIALAGILKAPPGT
+303 VPIALAGLLRAPPGT
-318 DPDTLVLTL
+318 DPDTLVLAL
-327 PLTAGSSALAILAFL
+327 PLGAGYGGLALFAFL

-370 LLLRLG
+370 MLLRFGWLG
-376 RLRADTRP
+376 PDTRP

-390 RAAIAVVVLLG
+390 RAAIALVVLLG
-401 FAYMRVVR
+401 FAYVRIVR

-427 FFPAIVLGLFWRR
+427 FFPAILFGLFWKR
-440 ASRFGALAGI
+440 ASRLGVLTGI
-450 TAGFVVWAYTL
+450 SVGFLVWVYTL

-471 LPRELF
+471 LPRQLF
-477 ELGPLGF
+477 EEGAFGVSL
-484 SVLRPSALFGLEGLD
+484 LRPSALLGLEGLD

-512 IAGIIGV
+512 VAGIVGV

-532 AALFVDYWRGATRA
+532 AALFVESWRDAGR
-546 EGRLWRGTAQ
+546 EEVRLWRGTAQ
-556 MADLVQLVGRFLG
+556 VADLVQLVGRFLG
-569 EAYTREAFA
+569 EAQAREAFTV
-578 ADARRHG
+578 DARSRG
-585 RDPAAPA
+585 RDPAAFA

-627 GTEEVMRILDETSQV
+627 GTEEVMRILDETSQA

-656 EATTAELRCANER
+656 EATTAELRRANER
-669 LLELDRLKD
+669 LRELDRLKD

-706 GLEQRQRQEFLRI
+706 ALEQQQRQEFLRI
-719 IVTESE
+719 IVAESE

-744 LDWHMQQVSVAE
+744 LEWHMERVNASE
-756 IAREAAA
+756 IAREAAS
-763 ALSQLFRDKDVKLEL
+763 ALGQLFRDRSVKLEVEL
-778 QLADGISRTTAD
+778 SDLVPATIAD
-790 RDRLFQVVVNL
+790 RDRLFQVVINL

-809 PHSGLVTL
+809 PPEAGRVTL
-817 AVKDGADCVTL
+817 TVENDSDGITL
-828 SVADNGPGIAP
+828 SVGDNGPGIAP
-839 SDRESIFERFRQV
+839 QDRNAIFERFHQV
-852 GNTLTAK
+852 GDTLTAK

-873 VEHFG
+873 IEHFG
-878 GRVWVEDAPAGG
+878 GRTWVEDAPRGG
-890 AVFRVRLPR
+890 ALFRVWLPR
-899 GVTAATDASHS
+899 
-910 GQAGEIIG
+910 
-918 DQPLAPAVDFPA
+918 APATA
-930 DLNKPLALRS
+930 SAA
-940 TK
+940 

>member
-1 MLASTV
+1 MLAGGV
-7 LLLAATAYMVLLFAI
+7 LLLLVAAAYMALLFGI
-22 ASFGDRRATAG
+22 ASFGDRRAAAG
-33 RSMINSSV
+33 RSLIDSSV

-61 RAATRGLDFL
+61 RAASRGLDFL

-87 LSRILRVSKTH
+87 LRRILRVSKAH

-115 TVAGLVTVIAVIGS
+115 AIAGLVTIIAVIGS

-144 KVLLEHEGGFG
+144 KVLLEHQGNFG
-155 QGTEAANFLRNTEIW
+155 TDIVDGTGVLRNTELW

-199 IAFESIIKLISF
+199 IAFESIVKLVSF
-211 VAVGVFAGL
+211 VAVGLFAGL

-226 GDIFARAAERPEL
+226 GDIFARAAARPEL
-239 MRLFEFRGAAAGI
+239 SQLFEFGPSAGI
-252 DWLALTFL
+252 DWIALTFL
-260 AAAAIICLPRQFQVM
+260 AMAAIVCLPRQFQVM
-275 VVENVDERHLDRALW
+275 VVENVDPRHLDRALW

-303 VPIALAGILKAPPGT
+303 VPIALAGLLSVPAGT
-318 DPDTLVLTL
+318 DPDTLVLAL
-327 PLTAGSSALAILAFL
+327 PLGSGHGGLALLAFL

-370 LLLRLG
+370 MLLRLG
-376 RLRADTRP
+376 WLGPDTRP

-390 RAAIAVVVLLG
+390 RAAIALVVLLG
-401 FAYMRVVR
+401 FAYVRIVR

-427 FFPAIVLGLFWRR
+427 FFPAIVLGLFWKR
-440 ASRFGALAGI
+440 ASRLGVLIGI
-450 TAGFVVWAYTL
+450 SAGFLVWAYTL

-477 ELGPLGF
+477 EQGALGF
-484 SVLRPSALFGLEGLD
+484 SLLRPSALFGLDGLD
-499 PVTHGLFWSMLLN
+499 PVTHGLFWSILLN
-512 IAGIIGV
+512 IAGIVGA

-532 AALFVDYWRGATRA
+532 AALFVDYWRGAGHE

-556 MADLVQLVGRFLG
+556 VADLVQLVGRFLG
-569 EAYTREAFA
+569 EAPTRKAFA
-578 ADARRHG
+578 AEARGRG
-585 RDPAAPA
+585 RDPAALA

-627 GTEEVMRILDETSQV
+627 GTEEVMRILDETSQA

-651 QSRAL
+651 QSRTL
-656 EATTAELRCANER
+656 EATTAELRRANER
-669 LLELDRLKD
+669 LREVDRLKD

-706 GLEQRQRQEFLRI
+706 ALEQRQRQEFLRI

-744 LDWHMQQVSVAE
+744 LEWHMERVSASEV
-756 IAREAAA
+756 AREAAT
-763 ALSQLFRDKDVKLEL
+763 ALGQLFRDKSVEL
-778 QLADGISRTTAD
+778 KIELLDNVPATIAD

-809 PHSGLVTL
+809 PRDAGRVTL
-817 AVKDGADCVTL
+817 AVETDADGVRL
-828 SVADNGPGIAP
+828 SVTDNGPGIAP
-839 SDRESIFERFRQV
+839 KDRDAIFERFRQV
-852 GNTLTAK
+852 GDMLTAK

-873 VEHFG
+873 IEHFG
-878 GRVWVEDAPAGG
+878 GRAWVEAAPGGG
-890 AVFRVRLPR
+890 AIFQVWLPR
-899 GVTAATDASHS
+899 EPAAAS
-910 GQAGEIIG
+910 A
-918 DQPLAPAVDFPA
+918 A
-930 DLNKPLALRS
+930 
-940 TK
+940 

>member
-1 MLASTV
+1 MWASTI
-7 LLLAATAYMVLLFAI
+7 LLLAAAAYMVLLFAI
-22 ASFGDRRATAG
+22 ASFGDRRAATG
-33 RSMINSSV
+33 RSIINSSV

-61 RAATRGLDFL
+61 RAAASGLDFL

-87 LSRILRVSKTH
+87 LSRILRVSKAH

-105 LIASRFGKSG
+105 LLASRFGKSG
-115 TVAGLVTVIAVIGS
+115 AVAGLVSVIAVIGS

-144 KVLLEHEGGFG
+144 NVLLEYQGSFGEGS
-155 QGTEAANFLRNTEIW
+155 QTASVLRNTELW
-170 VAGVLALFAILFGTR
+170 VAAVLALFAVLFGTR

-199 IAFESIIKLISF
+199 IAFESIVKLVAF
-211 VAVGVFAGL
+211 VAVGLFAGL

-226 GDIFARAAERPEL
+226 GDIFARAAVRPEL
-239 MRLFEFRGAAAGI
+239 AKLFDFGGPAASIEWIG
-252 DWLALTFL
+252 LTFL
-260 AAAAIICLPRQFQVM
+260 AMAAIVCLPRQFQVM

-303 VPIALAGILKAPPGT
+303 VPIALAGLLSAPAGT

-327 PLTAGSSALAILAFL
+327 PLAAGYNGLALLAFL

-356 VALSTMICNDLAVP
+356 VALSTMICNDLVVP
-370 LLLRLG
+370 MLLRLG
-376 RLRADTRP
+376 RLAADTRP

-390 RAAIAVVVLLG
+390 RAAIGLVVLLG
-401 FAYMRVVR
+401 FAYVRVVR

-427 FFPAIVLGLFWRR
+427 FFPAIVFGLFWRR
-440 ASRFGALAGI
+440 ANRLGVLVGI
-450 TAGFVVWAYTL
+450 TAGFLVWAYTL
-461 LLPSFASAGW
+461 LLPSFASVGW

-477 ELGPLGF
+477 EQGPFGISL
-484 SVLRPSALFGLEGLD
+484 LRPSTLFGLEGLD
-499 PVTHGLFWSMLLN
+499 PVTHGLFWSMLFN
-512 IAGIIGV
+512 ITGIVGV
-519 SLFVDQSALERSQ
+519 SLFVEQSALERSQ
-532 AALFVDYWRGATRA
+532 AALFVDYWRGAGRE

-556 MADLVQLVGRFLG
+556 ISDLVQLVGRFLG
-569 EAYTREAFA
+569 EAQTRQTFDAE
-578 ADARRHG
+578 ARRRG
-585 RDPAAPA
+585 RDPAALA

-627 GTEEVMRILDETSQV
+627 GTEEVMRILDETSQA

-656 EATTAELRCANER
+656 EATTAELRRANER
-669 LLELDRLKD
+669 LRELDRLKD

-706 GLEQRQRQEFLRI
+706 TLDQQQRQEFLRI

-744 LDWHMQQVSVAE
+744 LEWHMQPVSASEV
-756 IAREAAA
+756 AREAAA
-763 ALSQLFRDKDVKLEL
+763 AMGQLFRDRRVKLEVKL
-778 QLADGISRTTAD
+778 TDALSSTIAD
-790 RDRLFQVVVNL
+790 RDRLFQVIVNL

-809 PHSGLVTL
+809 PGDVGLVALT
-817 AVKDGADCVTL
+817 VENETDGVRL
-828 SVADNGPGIAP
+828 SVADNGPGVAP
-839 SDRESIFERFRQV
+839 NQREAIFERFRQV
-852 GNTLTAK
+852 GDTLTSK

-873 VEHFG
+873 IEHFG
-878 GRVWVEDAPAGG
+878 GRTWVEDGPGGG
-890 AVFRVRLPR
+890 AIFRVWLPR
-899 GVTAATDASHS
+899 QPAAAL
-910 GQAGEIIG
+910 AG
-918 DQPLAPAVDFPA
+918 
-930 DLNKPLALRS
+930 
-940 TK
+940 

>member
-1 MLASTV
+1 MWASTI
-7 LLLAATAYMVLLFAI
+7 LLLAAAAYMVLLFAI
-22 ASFGDRRATAG
+22 ASFGDRRAATG
-33 RSMINSSV
+33 RSIINSSV

-61 RAATRGLDFL
+61 RAAASGLDFL

-87 LSRILRVSKTH
+87 LSRILRVSKAH

-105 LIASRFGKSG
+105 LLASRFGKSG
-115 TVAGLVTVIAVIGS
+115 AVAGLVSVIAVIGS

-144 KVLLEHEGGFG
+144 NVLLEYQGSFGEGS
-155 QGTEAANFLRNTEIW
+155 QTASVLRNTELW
-170 VAGVLALFAILFGTR
+170 VAAVLALFAVLFGTR

-199 IAFESIIKLISF
+199 IAFESIVKLVAF
-211 VAVGVFAGL
+211 VAVGLFAGL

-226 GDIFARAAERPEL
+226 GDIFARAAVRPEL
-239 MRLFEFRGAAAGI
+239 AKLFDFGGPAASIEWIG
-252 DWLALTFL
+252 LTFL
-260 AAAAIICLPRQFQVM
+260 AMAAIVCLPRQFQVM

-303 VPIALAGILKAPPGT
+303 VPIALAGLLSAPAGT

-327 PLTAGSSALAILAFL
+327 PLAAGYNGLALLAFL

-356 VALSTMICNDLAVP
+356 VALSTMICNDLVVP
-370 LLLRLG
+370 MLLRLG
-376 RLRADTRP
+376 RLAADTRP

-390 RAAIAVVVLLG
+390 RAAIGLVVLLG
-401 FAYMRVVR
+401 FAYVRVVR

-427 FFPAIVLGLFWRR
+427 FFPAIVFGLFWRR
-440 ASRFGALAGI
+440 ANRLGVLVGI
-450 TAGFVVWAYTL
+450 TAGFLVWAYTL
-461 LLPSFASAGW
+461 LLPSFASVGW

-477 ELGPLGF
+477 EQGPFGISL
-484 SVLRPSALFGLEGLD
+484 LRPSTLFGLEGLD
-499 PVTHGLFWSMLLN
+499 PVTHGLFWSMLFN
-512 IAGIIGV
+512 ITGIVGV
-519 SLFVDQSALERSQ
+519 SLFVEQSALERSQ
-532 AALFVDYWRGATRA
+532 AALFVDYWRGAGRE

-556 MADLVQLVGRFLG
+556 ISDLVQLVGRFLG
-569 EAYTREAFA
+569 EAQTRQTFA
-578 ADARRHG
+578 AEARRRG
-585 RDPAAPA
+585 RDPAALA

-627 GTEEVMRILDETSQV
+627 GTEEVMRILDETSQA

-656 EATTAELRCANER
+656 EATTAELRRANER
-669 LLELDRLKD
+669 LRELDRLKD

-706 GLEQRQRQEFLRI
+706 TLEQQQRQEFLRI

-744 LDWHMQQVSVAE
+744 LEWHMQPVSASEV
-756 IAREAAA
+756 AREAAA
-763 ALSQLFRDKDVKLEL
+763 AMGQLFRDRRVKLEVKL
-778 QLADGISRTTAD
+778 TDALSTTIAD
-790 RDRLFQVVVNL
+790 RDRLFQVIVNL

-809 PHSGLVTL
+809 PGDVGLVALT
-817 AVKDGADCVTL
+817 VENETDGVRL
-828 SVADNGPGIAP
+828 SVADNGPGVAP
-839 SDRESIFERFRQV
+839 NQREAIFERFRQV
-852 GNTLTAK
+852 GDTLTSK

-873 VEHFG
+873 IEHFG
-878 GRVWVEDAPAGG
+878 GRTWVEDGPGGG
-890 AVFRVRLPR
+890 AIFRVWLPR
-899 GVTAATDASHS
+899 QPAAAL
-910 GQAGEIIG
+910 AG
-918 DQPLAPAVDFPA
+918 
-930 DLNKPLALRS
+930 
-940 TK
+940 

>member
-1 MLASTV
+1 MWASTI
-7 LLLAATAYMVLLFAI
+7 LLLAAAAYMVLLFGI
-22 ASFGDRRATAG
+22 ASFGDRRAAAG
-33 RSMINSSV
+33 RSLINSSV

-61 RAATRGLDFL
+61 RAAARGLDFL

-87 LSRILRVSKTH
+87 LSRILRVSKAH

-105 LIASRFGKSG
+105 LLASRFGKSG
-115 TVAGLVTVIAVIGS
+115 AVAGLVTVIAVIGS

-144 KVLLEHEGGFG
+144 KVLLEYQGSFGEGIEGASVLG
-155 QGTEAANFLRNTEIW
+155 KTELW
-170 VAGVLALFAILFGTR
+170 VAAVLALFAILFGTR

-199 IAFESIIKLISF
+199 IAFESIIKLVSF
-211 VAVGVFAGL
+211 VAVGLFAGF
-220 VLFDGF
+220 VLFNGF
-226 GDIFARAAERPEL
+226 GDIFARAAARPEL
-239 MRLFEFRGAAAGI
+239 ARLFNFGGSAASI
-252 DWLALTFL
+252 EWIALTFL
-260 AAAAIICLPRQFQVM
+260 AMAAIVCLPRQFQVM

-303 VPIALAGILKAPPGT
+303 VPIALAGLLSAPAGT

-327 PLTAGSSALAILAFL
+327 PLAAGHNGLALLAFL

-356 VALSTMICNDLAVP
+356 VALSTMICNDLVVP
-370 LLLRLG
+370 MLLRLG
-376 RLRADTRP
+376 QLGADTRP

-390 RAAIAVVVLLG
+390 RGAIGLVVLLG
-401 FAYMRVVR
+401 FAYVRVVH

-427 FFPAIVLGLFWRR
+427 FFPAIVFGLFWRR
-440 ASRFGALAGI
+440 ASRFGVLAGI
-450 TAGFVVWAYTL
+450 STGFLVWAYTL

-477 ELGPLGF
+477 EQGPLGI
-484 SVLRPSALFGLEGLD
+484 SLLRPSSLFGLEGLD

-512 IAGIIGV
+512 VTGIVGV

-532 AALFVDYWRGATRA
+532 AALFVDYWRGTGG
-546 EGRLWRGTAQ
+546 EQGWLWRGTAQ
-556 MADLVQLVGRFLG
+556 VADLVQLVGRFLG
-569 EAYTREAFA
+569 EAPTRAAFA
-578 ADARRHG
+578 EEARQRN
-585 RDPAAPA
+585 RDPAALA

-627 GTEEVMRILDETSQV
+627 GTEEVMRILDETSQA

-651 QSRAL
+651 QSHAL
-656 EATTAELRCANER
+656 EATTAELRRANER
-669 LLELDRLKD
+669 LREVDRLKD

-706 GLEQRQRQEFLRI
+706 ALEQQQRQEFLRI

-744 LDWHMQQVSVAE
+744 LEWHMERVSTSEV
-756 IAREAAA
+756 AREAAT
-763 ALSQLFRDKDVKLEL
+763 ALGQLFRDKSVKLEAHL
-778 QLADGISRTTAD
+778 LDGVSTIIAD

-809 PHSGLVTL
+809 PRGVGLVTL
-817 AVKDGADCVTL
+817 TVENDADGVRL

-839 SDRESIFERFRQV
+839 SDREAIFERFRQV
-852 GNTLTAK
+852 GDTLTAK

-878 GRVWVEDAPAGG
+878 GRASVGDAPGGG
-890 AVFRVRLPR
+890 AIFQIWLPR
-899 GVTAATDASHS
+899 EPAAAS
-910 GQAGEIIG
+910 A
-918 DQPLAPAVDFPA
+918 A
-930 DLNKPLALRS
+930 
-940 TK
+940 

>member
-1 MLASTV
+1 MWASTI
-7 LLLAATAYMVLLFAI
+7 LLLAAAAYMVLLFGI
-22 ASFGDRRATAG
+22 ASFGDRRAAAG
-33 RSMINSSV
+33 RSLINSSL

-61 RAATRGLDFL
+61 RAATQGLDFL

-87 LSRILRVSKTH
+87 LSRVLRVSKAH

-105 LIASRFGKSG
+105 LLASRYGKSG
-115 TVAGLVTVIAVIGS
+115 AVAGLVTVIAVIGS

-144 KVLLEHEGGFG
+144 KVLLEYQGSFSERIEG
-155 QGTEAANFLRNTEIW
+155 ASVLRNTELW
-170 VAGVLALFAILFGTR
+170 VAAVLALFAVLFGTR

-199 IAFESIIKLISF
+199 IAFESIVKLVSF
-211 VAVGVFAGL
+211 VAVGLFAGL
-220 VLFDGF
+220 VLFNGF
-226 GDIFARAAERPEL
+226 GDIFARAAARPEL
-239 MRLFEFRGAAAGI
+239 ARLFDFEGGSAGF
-252 DWLALTFL
+252 DWIALMFL
-260 AAAAIICLPRQFQVM
+260 AMAAIVCLPRQFQVM

-290 LFPAYLIA
+290 LFPAYLLA

-303 VPIALAGILKAPPGT
+303 VPIALAGLLSVPAGT

-327 PLTAGSSALAILAFL
+327 PLAAGFNGLALLAFL

-356 VALSTMICNDLAVP
+356 VALSTMICNDLVVP
-370 LLLRLG
+370 MLLRLG
-376 RLRADTRP
+376 RLGADTRP

-390 RAAIAVVVLLG
+390 RGAIGLVVLLG
-401 FAYMRVVR
+401 FAYARVVR

-440 ASRFGALAGI
+440 ASQIGVLAGI
-450 TAGFVVWAYTL
+450 TAGFLVWAYTL

-477 ELGPLGF
+477 EHGAFGF
-484 SVLRPSALFGLEGLD
+484 SMLRPSALFGLEGLD
-499 PVTHGLFWSMLLN
+499 PVTHGLFWSMLFN
-512 IAGIIGV
+512 VTGIVAV
-519 SLFVDQSALERSQ
+519 SLFMNQSAVERSQ
-532 AALFVDYWRGATRA
+532 AALFVDYWRGTGGE

-556 MADLVQLVGRFLG
+556 VVDLVQLVGRFLG
-569 EAYTREAFA
+569 QAPARAAF
-578 ADARRHG
+578 DEEARRRG
-585 RDPAAPA
+585 RDPAALA

-606 GAIGSASARVMVA
+606 GAIGSASARVMIA

-656 EATTAELRCANER
+656 EATTAELRRANER
-669 LLELDRLKD
+669 LRELDRLKD

-706 GLEQRQRQEFLRI
+706 ALAQHQRQEFLRI

-744 LDWHMQQVSVAE
+744 LEWHMQCVSVSE
-756 IAREAAA
+756 VAREAAT
-763 ALSQLFRDKDVKLEL
+763 ALGQLFRDKSVTLEVRL
-778 QLADGISRTTAD
+778 SNSLSTTVAD

-809 PHSGLVTL
+809 PRDVGMVTL
-817 AVKDGADCVTL
+817 TVENDTDGIRL

-839 SDRESIFERFRQV
+839 SDREAIFERFRQV
-852 GNTLTAK
+852 GDTLTAK

-878 GRVWVEDAPAGG
+878 GRAWVEDTPAGG
-890 AVFRVRLPR
+890 AIFRVWLPR
-899 GVTAATDASHS
+899 EPAAAS
-910 GQAGEIIG
+910 A
-918 DQPLAPAVDFPA
+918 A
-930 DLNKPLALRS
+930 
-940 TK
+940 

>member
-1 MLASTV
+1 MWASTI
-7 LLLAATAYMVLLFAI
+7 LLLAAAAYMVLLFAI
-22 ASFGDRRATAG
+22 ASFGDRRAATG
-33 RSMINSSV
+33 RSIINSSV

-61 RAATRGLDFL
+61 RAAASGLDFL

-87 LSRILRVSKTH
+87 LSRILRVSKAH

-105 LIASRFGKSG
+105 LLASRFGKSG
-115 TVAGLVTVIAVIGS
+115 AVAGLVSVIAVIGS

-144 KVLLEHEGGFG
+144 NVLLEYQGSFGEGS
-155 QGTEAANFLRNTEIW
+155 QTASVLRNTELW
-170 VAGVLALFAILFGTR
+170 VAAVLALFAVLFGTR

-199 IAFESIIKLISF
+199 IAFESIVKLVAF
-211 VAVGVFAGL
+211 VAVGLFAGL

-226 GDIFARAAERPEL
+226 GDIFARAAVRPEL
-239 MRLFEFRGAAAGI
+239 AKLFDFGGPAASIEWIG
-252 DWLALTFL
+252 LTFL
-260 AAAAIICLPRQFQVM
+260 AMAAIVCLPRQFQVM

-303 VPIALAGILKAPPGT
+303 VPIALAGLLSAPAGT

-327 PLTAGSSALAILAFL
+327 PLAAGYNGLALLAFL

-356 VALSTMICNDLAVP
+356 VALSTMICNDLVVP
-370 LLLRLG
+370 MLLRLG
-376 RLRADTRP
+376 RLAADTRP

-390 RAAIAVVVLLG
+390 RAAIGLVVLLG
-401 FAYMRVVR
+401 FAYVRVVR

-427 FFPAIVLGLFWRR
+427 FFPAIVFGLFWRR
-440 ASRFGALAGI
+440 ANRLGVLVGI
-450 TAGFVVWAYTL
+450 TAGFLVWAYTL
-461 LLPSFASAGW
+461 LLPSFASVGW

-477 ELGPLGF
+477 EQGPFGISL
-484 SVLRPSALFGLEGLD
+484 LRPSTLYGLEGLD
-499 PVTHGLFWSMLLN
+499 PVTHGLFWSMLFN
-512 IAGIIGV
+512 ITGIVGV
-519 SLFVDQSALERSQ
+519 SLFVEQSALERSQ
-532 AALFVDYWRGATRA
+532 AALFVDYWRGAGRE

-556 MADLVQLVGRFLG
+556 ISDLVQLVGRFLG
-569 EAYTREAFA
+569 EAQTRQTFDAE
-578 ADARRHG
+578 ARRRG
-585 RDPAAPA
+585 RDPAALA

-627 GTEEVMRILDETSQV
+627 GTEEVMRILDETSQA

-656 EATTAELRCANER
+656 EATTAELRRANER
-669 LLELDRLKD
+669 LRELDRLKD

-706 GLEQRQRQEFLRI
+706 TLEQQQRQEFLRI

-744 LDWHMQQVSVAE
+744 LEWHMQPVSASEV
-756 IAREAAA
+756 AREAAA
-763 ALSQLFRDKDVKLEL
+763 AMGQLFRDRRVKLEVKL
-778 QLADGISRTTAD
+778 TDALSTTIAD
-790 RDRLFQVVVNL
+790 RDRLFQVIVNL

-809 PHSGLVTL
+809 PGDVGLVALT
-817 AVKDGADCVTL
+817 VENETDGVRL
-828 SVADNGPGIAP
+828 SVADNGPGVAP
-839 SDRESIFERFRQV
+839 NQREAIFERFRQV
-852 GNTLTAK
+852 GDTLTSK

-873 VEHFG
+873 IEHFG
-878 GRVWVEDAPAGG
+878 GRTWVEDGPGGG
-890 AVFRVRLPR
+890 AIFRVWLPR
-899 GVTAATDASHS
+899 QPAAAL
-910 GQAGEIIG
+910 AG
-918 DQPLAPAVDFPA
+918 
-930 DLNKPLALRS
+930 
-940 TK
+940 

>member
-1 MLASTV
+1 MWASTI
-7 LLLAATAYMVLLFAI
+7 LLLAAAAYMVLLFAI
-22 ASFGDRRATAG
+22 ASFGDRRAATG
-33 RSMINSSV
+33 RSIINSSV

-61 RAATRGLDFL
+61 RAAASGLDFL

-87 LSRILRVSKTH
+87 LSRILRVSKAH
-98 RITSIAD
+98 RLTS
-105 LIASRFGKSG
+105 
-115 TVAGLVTVIAVIGS
+115 IAVIGS

-144 KVLLEHEGGFG
+144 NVLLEYQGSFGEGS
-155 QGTEAANFLRNTEIW
+155 QTASVLRNTELW
-170 VAGVLALFAILFGTR
+170 VAAVLALFAVLFGTR

-199 IAFESIIKLISF
+199 IAFESIVKLVAF
-211 VAVGVFAGL
+211 VAVGLFAGL

-226 GDIFARAAERPEL
+226 GDIFARAAVRPEL
-239 MRLFEFRGAAAGI
+239 AKLFDFGGPAAGI
-252 DWLALTFL
+252 EWIGLTFL
-260 AAAAIICLPRQFQVM
+260 AMAAIVCLPRQFQVM

-298 INLFV
+298 INVFV
-303 VPIALAGILKAPPGT
+303 MPIALAGLLSAPAGT

-327 PLTAGSSALAILAFL
+327 PLAAGHNGLALLAFL

-356 VALSTMICNDLAVP
+356 VALSTMICNDLVVP
-370 LLLRLG
+370 MLLRLG
-376 RLRADTRP
+376 QLGADTRP

-390 RAAIAVVVLLG
+390 RAAIGLVVLLG
-401 FAYMRVVR
+401 FAYVRVVH

-427 FFPAIVLGLFWRR
+427 FFPAIVFGLFWRR
-440 ASRFGALAGI
+440 ASRFGVLVGI
-450 TAGFVVWAYTL
+450 TAGFLVWAYTL
-461 LLPSFASAGW
+461 LLPSFASVGW

-477 ELGPLGF
+477 EQGPFGISL
-484 SVLRPSALFGLEGLD
+484 LRPSTLFGLEGLD
-499 PVTHGLFWSMLLN
+499 PVTHGLFWSMLFN
-512 IAGIIGV
+512 ITGIVGV
-519 SLFVDQSALERSQ
+519 SLFVEQSALERSQ
-532 AALFVDYWRGATRA
+532 AALFVDYWRGAGRE

-556 MADLVQLVGRFLG
+556 ISDLVQLVGRFLG
-569 EAYTREAFA
+569 EAQTRQTFDAE
-578 ADARRHG
+578 ARRRG
-585 RDPAAPA
+585 RDPAALA

-627 GTEEVMRILDETSQV
+627 GTEEVMRILDETSQA

-651 QSRAL
+651 QSHAL
-656 EATTAELRCANER
+656 EATTAELRRANER
-669 LLELDRLKD
+669 LREVDRLKD

-706 GLEQRQRQEFLRI
+706 ALEQHQRQEFLRI

-744 LDWHMQQVSVAE
+744 LEWHMERVSTSEV
-756 IAREAAA
+756 AREAAT
-763 ALSQLFRDKDVKLEL
+763 ALGQLFRDKSVKLETRL
-778 QLADGISRTTAD
+778 LDGVSTIIAD

-809 PHSGLVTL
+809 PRGVGLVTL
-817 AVKDGADCVTL
+817 IVENDADGVRL
-828 SVADNGPGIAP
+828 SVADNGPGIAL
-839 SDRESIFERFRQV
+839 SDREAIFERFRQV
-852 GNTLTAK
+852 GDTLTAK

-878 GRVWVEDAPAGG
+878 GRASVGDAPGGG
-890 AVFRVRLPR
+890 AIFQIWLPR
-899 GVTAATDASHS
+899 EPAAAS
-910 GQAGEIIG
+910 A
-918 DQPLAPAVDFPA
+918 A
-930 DLNKPLALRS
+930 
-940 TK
+940 

>member
-1 MLASTV
+1 MWASTI
-7 LLLAATAYMVLLFAI
+7 LLLAAAYMVLLFGI
-22 ASFGDRRATAG
+22 ASFGDRRAAAG
-33 RSMINSSV
+33 RSLINSSV

-61 RAATRGLDFL
+61 RAAARGLDFL

-87 LSRILRVSKTH
+87 LSRILRVSKAH

-105 LIASRFGKSG
+105 LLASRFGKSG
-115 TVAGLVTVIAVIGS
+115 AVAGLVTVIAVIGS

-144 KVLLEHEGGFG
+144 KVLLEYQGSFGEGIEGASVLG
-155 QGTEAANFLRNTEIW
+155 KTELW
-170 VAGVLALFAILFGTR
+170 VAAVLALFAILFGTR

-199 IAFESIIKLISF
+199 IAFESIIKLVSF
-211 VAVGVFAGL
+211 VAVGLFAGF
-220 VLFDGF
+220 VLFNGF
-226 GDIFARAAERPEL
+226 GDIFARAAARPEL
-239 MRLFEFRGAAAGI
+239 ARLFNFGGPAAGI
-252 DWLALTFL
+252 DWIALTFL
-260 AAAAIICLPRQFQVM
+260 AMAAIVCLPRQFQVM

-303 VPIALAGILKAPPGT
+303 VPIALAGLLSAPADT

-327 PLTAGSSALAILAFL
+327 PLAAGHNGLALLAFL

-356 VALSTMICNDLAVP
+356 VALSTMICNDLVVP
-370 LLLRLG
+370 MLLRVGQLG
-376 RLRADTRP
+376 ADTRP

-390 RAAIAVVVLLG
+390 RGAIGLVVLLG
-401 FAYMRVVR
+401 FAYVRVVH

-427 FFPAIVLGLFWRR
+427 FFPAIVFGLFWRR
-440 ASRFGALAGI
+440 ASRFGVLAGI
-450 TAGFVVWAYTL
+450 STGFLVWAYTL

-477 ELGPLGF
+477 EQGPLGI
-484 SVLRPSALFGLEGLD
+484 SLLRPSTLFGLEGLD

-512 IAGIIGV
+512 VTGIVGV

-532 AALFVDYWRGATRA
+532 AALFVDYWRGTGG
-546 EGRLWRGTAQ
+546 EQGRLWRGTAQ
-556 MADLVQLVGRFLG
+556 VADLVQLVGRFLG
-569 EAYTREAFA
+569 QAPTRAAFA
-578 ADARRHG
+578 EEARRRN
-585 RDPAAPA
+585 RDPAALA

-627 GTEEVMRILDETSQV
+627 GTEEVMRILDETSQA

-651 QSRAL
+651 QSHAL
-656 EATTAELRCANER
+656 EATTAELRRANER
-669 LLELDRLKD
+669 LREVDRLKD

-706 GLEQRQRQEFLRI
+706 ALEQQQRQEFLRI

-744 LDWHMQQVSVAE
+744 LEWHMERVSTSEV
-756 IAREAAA
+756 AREAAT
-763 ALSQLFRDKDVKLEL
+763 ALGQLFRDKSVKLEAHL
-778 QLADGISRTTAD
+778 LDGVSTIIAD

-809 PHSGLVTL
+809 PRGVGLVTL
-817 AVKDGADCVTL
+817 TVENDADGIRL

-839 SDRESIFERFRQV
+839 SDREAIFERFRQV
-852 GNTLTAK
+852 GDTLTAK

-878 GRVWVEDAPAGG
+878 GRASVGDAPGGG
-890 AVFRVRLPR
+890 AIFQIWLPR
-899 GVTAATDASHS
+899 EPAAAS
-910 GQAGEIIG
+910 A
-918 DQPLAPAVDFPA
+918 A
-930 DLNKPLALRS
+930 
-940 TK
+940 

>member
-1 MLASTV
+1 MLASSV
-7 LLLAATAYMVLLFAI
+7 LLLAAVAYMALLFAI
-22 ASFGDRRATAG
+22 ASFGDRRAAAG
-33 RSMINSSV
+33 RSLINSSA

-87 LSRILRVSKTH
+87 LSRILRVSKAH

-105 LIASRFGKSG
+105 LLGSRFGKSG
-115 TVAGLVTVIAVIGS
+115 AVAGLVTVIAVIGS

-144 KVLLEHEGGFG
+144 KVLLEYQSGGEGFEG
-155 QGTEAANFLRNTEIW
+155 ASVLRNTELW

-185 KIDASERHEGIVAA
+185 KIDTSERHEGIVAA
-199 IAFESIIKLISF
+199 IAFESIVKLVSF

-226 GDIFARAAERPEL
+226 GDLFARAAARPEL
-239 MRLFEFRGAAAGI
+239 ARLFEFGGSSAAI
-252 DWLALTFL
+252 DWIGLTFL
-260 AAAAIICLPRQFQVM
+260 AMAAIVCLPRQFQVM

-290 LFPAYLIA
+290 LFPVYLIA

-303 VPIALAGILKAPPGT
+303 VPIALAGLLSLPAGT
-318 DPDTLVLTL
+318 DPDTLVLSV
-327 PLTAGSSALAILAFL
+327 PLVAGYNGLAVLAFL

-356 VALSTMICNDLAVP
+356 VALSTMICNDLVVP
-370 LLLRLG
+370 MLLRRGWLG
-376 RLRADTRP
+376 ADTRP

-390 RAAIAVVVLLG
+390 RSAIAIVVLLG
-401 FAYMRVVR
+401 FAYVRVVG

-440 ASRFGALAGI
+440 ASRIGALVGI
-450 TAGFVVWAYTL
+450 TAGFLVWAYTL
-461 LLPSFASAGW
+461 LLPSVASAGW

-477 ELGPLGF
+477 DQGALGLPM
-484 SVLRPSALFGLEGLD
+484 LRPSSLLGLEGLD

-512 IAGIIGV
+512 IACIVGV

-532 AALFVDYWRGATRA
+532 AALFVDYWRGAGRE

-556 MADLVQLVGRFLG
+556 VADLMQLVSRFLG
-569 EAYTREAFA
+569 GERTREAFA
-578 ADARRHG
+578 EEARARG
-585 RDPAAPA
+585 RDPAALI

-619 SVVHEEPI
+619 SVAHEEPI

-642 IEYSRRLEQ
+642 IEYSHRLEQ

-656 EATTAELRCANER
+656 QATTAELRRANER
-669 LLELDRLKD
+669 LRELDRLKD

-706 GLEQRQRQEFLRI
+706 ALDQGRRQEFLRI

-744 LDWHMQQVSVAE
+744 LEWHMTRVRASEVA
-756 IAREAAA
+756 AEAAA
-763 ALSQLFRDKDVKLEL
+763 ALGQLFRDKRVELEIEL
-778 QLADGISRTTAD
+778 SDGALTILAD

-809 PHSGLVTL
+809 PSGTGRVSL
-817 AVKDGADCVTL
+817 AVEADTDGIRL

-839 SDRESIFERFRQV
+839 DHREAIFERFRQV
-852 GNTLTAK
+852 GDMLTAK

-878 GRVWVEDAPAGG
+878 GRAWVEDAPSGG
-890 AVFRVRLPR
+890 AIFRVWLPR
-899 GVTAATDASHS
+899 EPPAASVA
-910 GQAGEIIG
+910 
-918 DQPLAPAVDFPA
+918 
-930 DLNKPLALRS
+930 
-940 TK
+940 

>member
-1 MLASTV
+1 MWASTI
-7 LLLAATAYMVLLFAI
+7 LLLAAAAYMVLLFAI
-22 ASFGDRRATAG
+22 ASFGDRRAATG
-33 RSMINSSV
+33 RSIINSSV

-61 RAATRGLDFL
+61 RAAASGLDFL

-87 LSRILRVSKTH
+87 LSRILRVSKAH

-105 LIASRFGKSG
+105 LLASRFGKSG
-115 TVAGLVTVIAVIGS
+115 AVAGLVSVIAVIGS

-144 KVLLEHEGGFG
+144 NVLLEYQGSFGEGS
-155 QGTEAANFLRNTEIW
+155 QTASVLRNTELW
-170 VAGVLALFAILFGTR
+170 VAAVLALFAVLFGTR

-199 IAFESIIKLISF
+199 IAFESIVKLVAF
-211 VAVGVFAGL
+211 VAVGLFAGL

-226 GDIFARAAERPEL
+226 GDIFARAAVRPEL
-239 MRLFEFRGAAAGI
+239 AKLFDFGGPAASIEWIG
-252 DWLALTFL
+252 LTFL
-260 AAAAIICLPRQFQVM
+260 AMAAIVCLPRQFQVM

-303 VPIALAGILKAPPGT
+303 VPIALAGLLSAPAGT

-327 PLTAGSSALAILAFL
+327 PLAAGYNGLALLAFL

-356 VALSTMICNDLAVP
+356 VALSTMICNDLVVP
-370 LLLRLG
+370 MLLRLG
-376 RLRADTRP
+376 RLAADTRP

-390 RAAIAVVVLLG
+390 RAAIGLVVLLG
-401 FAYMRVVR
+401 FAYVRVVR

-427 FFPAIVLGLFWRR
+427 FFPAIVFGLFWRR
-440 ASRFGALAGI
+440 ANRLGVLVGI
-450 TAGFVVWAYTL
+450 TAGFLVWAYTL
-461 LLPSFASAGW
+461 LLPSFASVGW

-477 ELGPLGF
+477 EQGPFGISL
-484 SVLRPSALFGLEGLD
+484 LRPSTLFGLEGLD
-499 PVTHGLFWSMLLN
+499 PVTHGLFWSMLFN
-512 IAGIIGV
+512 ITGIVGV
-519 SLFVDQSALERSQ
+519 SLFVEQSALERSQ
-532 AALFVDYWRGATRA
+532 AALFVDYWRGAGRE

-556 MADLVQLVGRFLG
+556 ISDLVQLVGRFLG
-569 EAYTREAFA
+569 EAQTRQTFDAE
-578 ADARRHG
+578 ARRRG
-585 RDPAAPA
+585 RDPAALA

-627 GTEEVMRILDETSQV
+627 GTEEVMRILDETSQA

-656 EATTAELRCANER
+656 EATTAELRRANER
-669 LLELDRLKD
+669 LRELDRLKD

-706 GLEQRQRQEFLRI
+706 TLEQQQRQEFLRI

-744 LDWHMQQVSVAE
+744 LEWHMQPVSASEV
-756 IAREAAA
+756 AREAAA
-763 ALSQLFRDKDVKLEL
+763 AMGQLFRDKRVKLEVTL
-778 QLADGISRTTAD
+778 TDALSTTIAD
-790 RDRLFQVVVNL
+790 RDRLFQVIVNL

-809 PHSGLVTL
+809 PGDVGLVALT
-817 AVKDGADCVTL
+817 VENETDGVRL
-828 SVADNGPGIAP
+828 SVADNGPGVAP
-839 SDRESIFERFRQV
+839 NQREAIFERFRQV
-852 GNTLTAK
+852 GDTLTSK

-873 VEHFG
+873 IEHFG
-878 GRVWVEDAPAGG
+878 GRTWVEDGPGGG
-890 AVFRVRLPR
+890 AIFRVWLPR
-899 GVTAATDASHS
+899 QPAAAL
-910 GQAGEIIG
+910 AG
-918 DQPLAPAVDFPA
+918 
-930 DLNKPLALRS
+930 
-940 TK
+940 

>member
-1 MLASTV
+1 MWASTI
-7 LLLAATAYMVLLFAI
+7 LLLAAAAYMVLLFAI
-22 ASFGDRRATAG
+22 ASFGDRRAATG
-33 RSMINSSV
+33 RSIINSSV

-61 RAATRGLDFL
+61 RAAASGLDFL

-87 LSRILRVSKTH
+87 LSRILRVSKAH

-105 LIASRFGKSG
+105 LLASRFGKSG
-115 TVAGLVTVIAVIGS
+115 AVAGLVSVIAVIGS

-144 KVLLEHEGGFG
+144 NVLLEYQGSFGEGS
-155 QGTEAANFLRNTEIW
+155 QTASVLRNTELW
-170 VAGVLALFAILFGTR
+170 VAAVLALFAVLFGTR

-199 IAFESIIKLISF
+199 IAFESIVKLVAF
-211 VAVGVFAGL
+211 VAVGLFAGL

-226 GDIFARAAERPEL
+226 GDIFARAAVRPEL
-239 MRLFEFRGAAAGI
+239 AKLFDFGGPAASIEWIG
-252 DWLALTFL
+252 LTFL
-260 AAAAIICLPRQFQVM
+260 AMAAIVCLPRQFQVM

-303 VPIALAGILKAPPGT
+303 VPIALAGLLSAPAGT

-327 PLTAGSSALAILAFL
+327 PLAAGYNGLALLAFL

-356 VALSTMICNDLAVP
+356 VALSTMICNDLVVP
-370 LLLRLG
+370 MLLRLG
-376 RLRADTRP
+376 RLAADTRP

-390 RAAIAVVVLLG
+390 RAAIGLVVLLG
-401 FAYMRVVR
+401 FAYVRVVR

-427 FFPAIVLGLFWRR
+427 FFPAIVFGLFWRR
-440 ASRFGALAGI
+440 ANRLGVLVGI
-450 TAGFVVWAYTL
+450 TAGFLVWAYTL
-461 LLPSFASAGW
+461 LLPSFASVGW

-477 ELGPLGF
+477 EQGPFGISL
-484 SVLRPSALFGLEGLD
+484 LRPSTLFGLEGLD
-499 PVTHGLFWSMLLN
+499 PVTHGLFWSMLFN
-512 IAGIIGV
+512 ITGIVGV
-519 SLFVDQSALERSQ
+519 SLFVEQSALERSQ
-532 AALFVDYWRGATRA
+532 AALFVDYWRGAGRE

-556 MADLVQLVGRFLG
+556 ISDLVQLVGRFLG
-569 EAYTREAFA
+569 EAQTRQTFDAE
-578 ADARRHG
+578 ARRRG
-585 RDPAAPA
+585 RDPAALA

-627 GTEEVMRILDETSQV
+627 GTEEVMRILDETSQA

-656 EATTAELRCANER
+656 EATTAELRRANER
-669 LLELDRLKD
+669 LRELDRLKD

-706 GLEQRQRQEFLRI
+706 TLEQQQRGEFLRI

-744 LDWHMQQVSVAE
+744 LEWHMQPVSASEV
-756 IAREAAA
+756 AREAAA
-763 ALSQLFRDKDVKLEL
+763 AMGQLFRDRRVKLEVKL
-778 QLADGISRTTAD
+778 TDALSSTIAD
-790 RDRLFQVVVNL
+790 RDRLFQVIVNL

-809 PHSGLVTL
+809 PGDVGLVALT
-817 AVKDGADCVTL
+817 VENETDGVRL
-828 SVADNGPGIAP
+828 SVADNGPGVAP
-839 SDRESIFERFRQV
+839 NQREAIFERFRQV
-852 GNTLTAK
+852 GDTLTSK

-873 VEHFG
+873 IEHFG
-878 GRVWVEDAPAGG
+878 GRTWVEDGPGGG
-890 AVFRVRLPR
+890 AIFRVWLPR
-899 GVTAATDASHS
+899 QPAAAL
-910 GQAGEIIG
+910 AG
-918 DQPLAPAVDFPA
+918 
-930 DLNKPLALRS
+930 
-940 TK
+940 

>member
-1 MLASTV
+1 MWASTI
-7 LLLAATAYMVLLFAI
+7 LLLAAAAYMVLLFAI
-22 ASFGDRRATAG
+22 ASFGDRRAATG
-33 RSMINSSV
+33 RSIINSSV

-61 RAATRGLDFL
+61 RAAASGLDFL

-87 LSRILRVSKTH
+87 LSRILRVSKAH

-105 LIASRFGKSG
+105 LLASRFGKSG
-115 TVAGLVTVIAVIGS
+115 AVAGLVSVIAVIGS

-144 KVLLEHEGGFG
+144 NVLLEYQGSFGEGS
-155 QGTEAANFLRNTEIW
+155 QTASVLRNTELW
-170 VAGVLALFAILFGTR
+170 VAAVLALFAVLFGTR

-199 IAFESIIKLISF
+199 IAFESIVKLVAF
-211 VAVGVFAGL
+211 VAVGLFAGL

-226 GDIFARAAERPEL
+226 GDIFARAAVRPEL
-239 MRLFEFRGAAAGI
+239 AKLFDFGGPAASIEWIG
-252 DWLALTFL
+252 LTFL
-260 AAAAIICLPRQFQVM
+260 AMAAIVCLPRQFQVM

-303 VPIALAGILKAPPGT
+303 VPIALAGLLSAPAGT

-327 PLTAGSSALAILAFL
+327 PLAAGYNGLALLAFL

-356 VALSTMICNDLAVP
+356 VALSTMICNDLVVP
-370 LLLRLG
+370 MLLRLG
-376 RLRADTRP
+376 RLAADTRP

-390 RAAIAVVVLLG
+390 RAAIGLVVLLG
-401 FAYMRVVR
+401 FAYVRVVR

-427 FFPAIVLGLFWRR
+427 FFPAIVFGLFWRR
-440 ASRFGALAGI
+440 ANRLGVLVGI
-450 TAGFVVWAYTL
+450 TAGFLVWAYTL
-461 LLPSFASAGW
+461 LLPSFASVGW

-477 ELGPLGF
+477 EQGPFGISL
-484 SVLRPSALFGLEGLD
+484 LRPSTLFGLEGLD
-499 PVTHGLFWSMLLN
+499 PVTHGLFWSMLFN
-512 IAGIIGV
+512 ITGIVGV
-519 SLFVDQSALERSQ
+519 SLFVEQSALERSQ
-532 AALFVDYWRGATRA
+532 AALFVDYWRGAGRE

-556 MADLVQLVGRFLG
+556 ISDLVQLVGRFLG
-569 EAYTREAFA
+569 EAQTRQTFDAE
-578 ADARRHG
+578 ARRRG
-585 RDPAAPA
+585 RDPAALA

-627 GTEEVMRILDETSQV
+627 GTEEVMRILDETSQA

-656 EATTAELRCANER
+656 EATTAELRRANER
-669 LLELDRLKD
+669 LRELDRLKD

-706 GLEQRQRQEFLRI
+706 TLEQQQRGEFLRI

-744 LDWHMQQVSVAE
+744 LEWHMQPVSASEV
-756 IAREAAA
+756 AREAAA
-763 ALSQLFRDKDVKLEL
+763 AMGQLFRDKRVKLEVTL
-778 QLADGISRTTAD
+778 TDALSTTIAD
-790 RDRLFQVVVNL
+790 RDRLFQVIVNL

-809 PHSGLVTL
+809 PGDVGLVALT
-817 AVKDGADCVTL
+817 VENETDGVRL
-828 SVADNGPGIAP
+828 SVADNGPGVAP
-839 SDRESIFERFRQV
+839 NQREAIFERFRQV
-852 GNTLTAK
+852 GDTLTSK

-873 VEHFG
+873 IEHFG
-878 GRVWVEDAPAGG
+878 GRTWVEDGPGGG
-890 AVFRVRLPR
+890 AIFRVWLPR
-899 GVTAATDASHS
+899 QPAAAL
-910 GQAGEIIG
+910 AG
-918 DQPLAPAVDFPA
+918 
-930 DLNKPLALRS
+930 
-940 TK
+940 